1 MNILMVHTR
10 LTCSTVAE
18 MLAKLEELDAYATRH
33 AADLIIVPRSFTNAC
48 LKVGI
53 ADPSSLAHSSRCD
66 DLDLRLRCLYTMAL
80 HVKTPLLA
88 PCDWSF
94 VSREYPCA
102 FLLEERLPRRVT
114 RFSLCHQRFVCTF
127 SPRNLDAYKK
137 YEPHGIIVFDS
148 QPLSLSS
155 ALEFVNASAHTS
167 SSAAENTSSCTAK
180 EAAKKA
186 AKNEAKNEAK
196 NAATATAA
204 TKLAHVTP
212 FMQDTSITPT
222 ICPVYVVPSI
232 GCINNKLYAA
242 PSFVLQ
248 PHGTMNAYCA
258 PFEQRFCLYN
268 TNQSPT
274 SKDKLSTQK
283 LSTRIQKDPNSAYMH
298 IWDALCMGIQDKCA
312 TFGTREVVCVMDG
325 GLASSVLAAL
335 LVDALGA
342 LHVHALIAPRECS
355 YDFTSANTLAT
366 ALGID
371 ARTCN
376 DMSYGQGFRTLQE
389 KIHVREGALVGYA
402 QTWAQTLSAVLVSS
416 CDKLSYMLGA
426 YTLFDTCARFAPL
439 ADLLRCDIERLAR
452 ARMTRSALFSTCE
465 YKNIEYQRLQENLSA
480 LATCDVRTLDSNLH
494 DYLYQRISASKQ
506 DLATQPCATQP
517 RAAQPRA
524 AQPRATQFCPTQ
536 EEIDFFTS
544 CLNKLSSTLTAP
556 FDTFTLS
563 DCPISTCILAAQ
575 ADNLS
580 ATLAQTDLS
589 SQLFQKIDLSL
600 IKAFPRS
607 PESLLQLFGADDD
620 DADPDDV
627 DPDDPYLDDD
637 DDDDELDEDILLR
650 ATGARDVDPSADRDV
665 IKHAQSL
672 KAWLESHGFQTLPV
686 AGGFMTVGNAHDIDE
701 DELRKLLQ
709 SLPGDIDSHIMQA
722 NIEVPS
728 DSVSDFE
735 TFMKDIQRVFNK
747 TSDDS
752 QEHTS
757 DDTQS
762 NTSDKTID
770 KFIRDLQHAFDLK
783 NKMSSQKA
791 ARAQVRSQDQSIQ
804 DLVDDILN
812 ARPLSHEESFYI
824 LDNQLDTF
832 ENMEFRANDTHQSHA
847 HDASFTKLMNK
858 KLTSAH
864 AERHL
869 KFILGT
875 VRDFC
880 YGGVFYNHAQRPTR
894 TSHANASS
902 VSGTSLQMTHELD
915 DNNPYSEN

>member
-10 LTCSTVAE
+10 LICSTVAE

-33 AADLIIVPRSFTNAC
+33 AVDLIIVPRSFTNVC
-48 LKVGI
+48 LNVGI
-53 ADPSSLAHSSRCD
+53 ADPSSLARSSRCG
-66 DLDLRLRCLYTMAL
+66 DLDMRLRCLYTMAL

-94 VSREYPCA
+94 ASREYPCA

-114 RFSLCHQRFVCTF
+114 RFSMCGQRFVCTF

-137 YEPHGIIVFDS
+137 YEPHGIILFDS

-155 ALEFVNASAHTS
+155 ALEFVNASAHTPS
-167 SSAAENTSSCTAK
+167 STAENTSSCTAK
-180 EAAKKA
+180 EAAKNEV
-186 AKNEAKNEAK
+186 KNTV
-196 NAATATAA
+196 TATVA
-204 TKLAHVTP
+204 TKFARVTP

-248 PHGTMNAYCA
+248 PHGTISAYCA

-268 TNQSPT
+268 TDQSPT

-283 LSTRIQKDPNSAYMH
+283 LSTRIQKNPDSAYMH
-298 IWDALCMGIQDKCA
+298 IWDALCMGIQDRCA
-312 TFGTREVVCVMDG
+312 MFGAREVVCVMDG

-355 YDFTSANTLAT
+355 YDFTAANTLAT

-402 QTWAQTLSAVLVSS
+402 QTWAQTLSAMLVSS
-416 CDKLSYMLGA
+416 CDKLAYMLGT
-426 YTLFDTCARFAPL
+426 YTFFDTCARIAPL

-452 ARMTRSALFSTCE
+452 ARMTRSALYSTCE
-465 YKNIEYQRLQENLSA
+465 YKNIEYQRLQEHLSA
-480 LATCDVRTLDSNLH
+480 LATCDVRTLDSRLQ
-494 DYLYQRISASKQ
+494 DYLYQRVSASAQ
-506 DLATQPCATQP
+506 SHPTQSGATQ
-517 RAAQPRA
+517 
-524 AQPRATQFCPTQ
+524 
-536 EEIDFFTS
+536 EVIDFFTS
-544 CLNKLSSTLTAP
+544 CLHKLSHTLAAP

-563 DCPISTCILAAQ
+563 NCPISACILAAQ
-575 ADNLS
+575 ADTLS
-580 ATLAQTDLS
+580 TALVPTDLS

-600 IKAFPRS
+600 MKAFPRS
-607 PESLLQLFGADDD
+607 PESLLKLFGADDD
-620 DADPDDV
+620 DA

-735 TFMKDIQRVFNK
+735 TFMKDIQRVFDRA
-747 TSDDS
+747 SDDS
-752 QEHTS
+752 QENTS
-757 DDTQS
+757 KDTQS
-762 NTSDKTID
+762 NASDKAVD

-791 ARAQVRSQDQSIQ
+791 ARAQAHSQDQSVQ
-804 DLVDDILN
+804 DLVDEILN

-832 ENMEFRANDTHQSHA
+832 ENMEFRANDTHQSNA

>member
-53 ADPSSLAHSSRCD
+53 ADPSSLARSSRCD

-148 QPLSLSS
+148 QPLSTES
-155 ALEFVNASAHTS
+155 ADEFVNASAHTS

-180 EAAKKA
+180 
-186 AKNEAKNEAK
+186 NEAK
-196 NAATATAA
+196 NAATATVA

-212 FMQDTSITPT
+212 FMQDASITPT

-248 PHGTMNAYCA
+248 PHGTINAYCA
-258 PFEQRFCLYN
+258 PFEQRICLYN

-283 LSTRIQKDPNSAYMH
+283 LSTRIQKNPGSAYMH

-416 CDKLSYMLGA
+416 CDKLAYMLGA
-426 YTLFDTCARFAPL
+426 YTLFDTCARIAPL

-452 ARMTRSALFSTCE
+452 ARMSRSALFSTCE

-480 LATCDVRTLDSNLH
+480 LATCDVRTLESNLH

-506 DLATQPCATQP
+506 SH
-517 RAAQPRA
+517 AAQPCV
-524 AQPRATQFCPTQ
+524 AQPRATQPRATQSCSTQ
-536 EEIDFFTS
+536 EEIDFFTL
-544 CLNKLSSTLTAP
+544 CLNKLSSALAAP

-563 DCPISTCILAAQ
+563 DCPISACILSAQ

-580 ATLAQTDLS
+580 AALVQTDLS
-589 SQLFQKIDLSL
+589 SQMFQKIDLSL

-620 DADPDDV
+620 DADPDDAEEDDI
-627 DPDDPYLDDD
+627 DPDDPYLDD

-650 ATGARDVDPSADRDV
+650 QIGARDADPSADRDV
-665 IKHAQSL
+665 INHAQSL

-686 AGGFMTVGNAHDIDE
+686 AGGFMTVGNARDIDE
-701 DELRKLLQ
+701 NELRKLLQ

-735 TFMKDIQRVFNK
+735 TFMKDIQRAFDK
-747 TSDDS
+747 TSKDS

-757 DDTQS
+757 GDTQS

-783 NKMSSQKA
+783 NKMRAQKA
-791 ARAQVRSQDQSIQ
+791 ARSQARPQDQSIQ

-832 ENMEFRANDTHQSHA
+832 ENMEFRANNTHQSNA

-894 TSHANASS
+894 TSHVNASS

>member
-10 LTCSTVAE
+10 FTCSTVAE
-18 MLAKLEELDAYATRH
+18 MLTKLEELDAYATRH

-53 ADPSSLAHSSRCD
+53 ADPSSLARSSRCD
-66 DLDLRLRCLYTMAL
+66 NLDLRLRCLYTMAL
-80 HVKTPLLA
+80 HVKTPLLT

-127 SPRNLDAYKK
+127 SPHNLDAYKK

-155 ALEFVNASAHTS
+155 ADEFVNASAHTS

-180 EAAKKA
+180 
-186 AKNEAKNEAK
+186 NEAK
-196 NAATATAA
+196 NAATATVA

-248 PHGTMNAYCA
+248 PHGAMSAYCA

-274 SKDKLSTQK
+274 SQDKLSTQK
-283 LSTRIQKDPNSAYMH
+283 LSTRIQKDSNSDYMH

-312 TFGTREVVCVMDG
+312 TFATREVVCVMDG

-389 KIHVREGALVGYA
+389 KMHVREGALVGYA

-452 ARMTRSALFSTCE
+452 GRMTRSALFSTCE
-465 YKNIEYQRLQENLSA
+465 YKNIEYQRLQEHLFVP
-480 LATCDVRTLDSNLH
+480 ATCDVRTLDSRLQN
-494 DYLYQRISASKQ
+494 YLYQRVSAREQ
-506 DLATQPCATQP
+506 HL
-517 RAAQPRA
+517 AAQSGV
-524 AQPRATQFCPTQ
+524 TQGLA
-536 EEIDFFTS
+536 DFFTS
-544 CLNKLSSTLTAP
+544 CLHKLSSTLAAP

-563 DCPISTCILAAQ
+563 NCPISACMLAAQ

-580 ATLAQTDLS
+580 AALTQTDLS
-589 SQLFQKIDLSL
+589 SQLFQKIDSSL
-600 IKAFPRS
+600 LKAFLRS
-607 PESLLQLFGADDD
+607 PESLLQLFGAAGD
-620 DADPDDV
+620 DADPDDAEEDDI

-686 AGGFMTVGNAHDIDE
+686 AGGFMTVGNARDIDE

>member
-10 LTCSTVAE
+10 LICSTVAE

-33 AADLIIVPRSFTNAC
+33 AVDLIIVPRSFTNAC

-53 ADPSSLAHSSRCD
+53 ADPSSLARSSRCD
-66 DLDLRLRCLYTMAL
+66 DLDVRLRCLYTMAL
-80 HVKTPLLA
+80 HMKTPLLA

-94 VSREYPCA
+94 ASREYPCA

-127 SPRNLDAYKK
+127 SPHNLDAYKK
-137 YEPHGIIVFDS
+137 YEPHGIIVFDA

-180 EAAKKA
+180 
-186 AKNEAKNEAK
+186 NEAK
-196 NAATATAA
+196 NAATATVA

-212 FMQDTSITPT
+212 FMQDASITPT

-248 PHGTMNAYCA
+248 PHGTMSAYCA
-258 PFEQRFCLYN
+258 PFEQRICLYN

-274 SKDKLSTQK
+274 SQDK
-283 LSTRIQKDPNSAYMH
+283 LSTRIQKHSDSAYMH

-389 KIHVREGALVGYA
+389 KMHVREGALVGYA

-452 ARMTRSALFSTCE
+452 GRMTRSALFSTCE
-465 YKNIEYQRLQENLSA
+465 YKNIEYQSLQENLSA

-506 DLATQPCATQP
+506 DLATQPSATQP
-517 RAAQPRA
+517 RA
-524 AQPRATQFCPTQ
+524 TQSFPTQ

-544 CLNKLSSTLTAP
+544 CLNKLSSTLAAP

-563 DCPISTCILAAQ
+563 DCPISACMLAAQ

-580 ATLAQTDLS
+580 AALTQTDLS
-589 SQLFQKIDLSL
+589 SQLFQKIDSSL
-600 IKAFPRS
+600 LKAFLRS
-607 PESLLQLFGADDD
+607 PESLLQLFGAAGD
-620 DADPDDV
+620 DADPDDAEEDDI

-735 TFMKDIQRVFNK
+735 TFMKDIQRVFDRA
-747 TSDDS
+747 SDDS
-752 QEHTS
+752 QENTS
-757 DDTQS
+757 KDTQS
-762 NTSDKTID
+762 NASDKAVD

-791 ARAQVRSQDQSIQ
+791 ARAQAHSQDQSVQ
-804 DLVDDILN
+804 DLVDEILN

-832 ENMEFRANDTHQSHA
+832 ENMEFRANDTHQSNA

>member
-10 LTCSTVAE
+10 LICSTVAE

-33 AADLIIVPRSFTNAC
+33 AVDLIIVPRSFTNAC

-127 SPRNLDAYKK
+127 SPHNLDAYKK
-137 YEPHGIIVFDS
+137 YEPHGIIVFDA

-155 ALEFVNASAHTS
+155 ALEFVNASAPTS

-180 EAAKKA
+180 
-186 AKNEAKNEAK
+186 NEAK
-196 NAATATAA
+196 NAATATVA

-212 FMQDTSITPT
+212 FMQDASITPT

-248 PHGTMNAYCA
+248 PHGTVSAYCA
-258 PFEQRFCLYN
+258 PFEQRICLYN

-274 SKDKLSTQK
+274 SQDKLSTQK
-283 LSTRIQKDPNSAYMH
+283 LSTRIQKNPDYAYMH

-439 ADLLRCDIERLAR
+439 ADLLRCDVERLAR

-465 YKNIEYQRLQENLSA
+465 YKTIEYQRLQEHLSA

-506 DLATQPCATQP
+506 DLATQPSATQP
-517 RAAQPRA
+517 RA
-524 AQPRATQFCPTQ
+524 TQSFPTQ

-544 CLNKLSSTLTAP
+544 CLNKLSSTLAAP

-563 DCPISTCILAAQ
+563 DCPISACMLAAQ

-580 ATLAQTDLS
+580 AALTQTDLS
-589 SQLFQKIDLSL
+589 SQLFQKIDSSL
-600 IKAFPRS
+600 LKAFLRS
-607 PESLLQLFGADDD
+607 PESLLQLFGAAGD
-620 DADPDDV
+620 DADPDDAEEDDI

-735 TFMKDIQRVFNK
+735 TFMKDIQRVFDRA
-747 TSDDS
+747 SDDS
-752 QEHTS
+752 QENTS
-757 DDTQS
+757 KDTQS
-762 NTSDKTID
+762 NASDKAVD

-832 ENMEFRANDTHQSHA
+832 ENMEFRANNTHQSNA

>member
-10 LTCSTVAE
+10 LICSTVAE

-33 AADLIIVPRSFTNAC
+33 AVDLIIVPRSFTNAC

-53 ADPSSLAHSSRCD
+53 ADPSSLARSSRCD
-66 DLDLRLRCLYTMAL
+66 HLDLRLRCLYTMAL

-88 PCDWSF
+88 PCDWKF
-94 VSREYPCA
+94 VAREYPCA
-102 FLLEERLPRRVT
+102 FLLKEHVPRRVT
-114 RFSLCHQRFVCTF
+114 RFSMCGQRFVCTF

-180 EAAKKA
+180 
-186 AKNEAKNEAK
+186 NEAK
-196 NAATATAA
+196 NAATTTVA

-212 FMQDTSITPT
+212 FMQDASITPT

-248 PHGTMNAYCA
+248 PHGTMSAYCA

-426 YTLFDTCARFAPL
+426 FTLFDTCARFAPL

-465 YKNIEYQRLQENLSA
+465 YKNIEYQRLQEHLFVP
-480 LATCDVRTLDSNLH
+480 ATCDVRTLDSSSQ
-494 DYLYQRISASKQ
+494 DYLHQRVSAREQ
-506 DLATQPCATQP
+506 HL
-517 RAAQPRA
+517 AAQSGV
-524 AQPRATQFCPTQ
+524 TQGLA
-536 EEIDFFTS
+536 DFFTS
-544 CLNKLSSTLTAP
+544 CLHKLSSTLTAP

-563 DCPISTCILAAQ
+563 DCPISACILAAQ
-575 ADNLS
+575 ADTLS
-580 ATLAQTDLS
+580 TALVPTDLS

-600 IKAFPRS
+600 MKAFPRS
-607 PESLLQLFGADDD
+607 PESLLKLFGADDD
-620 DADPDDV
+620 DADSDDA
-627 DPDDPYLDDD
+627 DPDDPYLDD

-735 TFMKDIQRVFNK
+735 TFMKDIQRVFDRA
-747 TSDDS
+747 SDDS
-752 QEHTS
+752 QENTS
-757 DDTQS
+757 KDTQS
-762 NTSDKTID
+762 NASDKAVD

-832 ENMEFRANDTHQSHA
+832 ENMEFRANNTHQSNA

>member
-48 LKVGI
+48 LKVGM
-53 ADPSSLAHSSRCD
+53 ADPSSLARSSRCD

-94 VSREYPCA
+94 VSCEYPCA

-148 QPLSLSS
+148 QPLSTES
-155 ALEFVNASAHTS
+155 ADEFVNASAHTS

-180 EAAKKA
+180 
-186 AKNEAKNEAK
+186 NEAK
-196 NAATATAA
+196 NAATATVA

-212 FMQDTSITPT
+212 FMQDASITPT

-248 PHGTMNAYCA
+248 PHGTMSAYCA
-258 PFEQRFCLYN
+258 PFEQRICLYN

-283 LSTRIQKDPNSAYMH
+283 LSTRIQKHPDSAYMH

-426 YTLFDTCARFAPL
+426 YTLFDTCARIAPL
-439 ADLLRCDIERLAR
+439 ADLLRCDVERLAR

-465 YKNIEYQRLQENLSA
+465 YKNIEYQRLQEHLSA
-480 LATCDVRTLDSNLH
+480 LATCDVHTLDSSLQ
-494 DYLYQRISASKQ
+494 DYLHQRVSAREQ
-506 DLATQPCATQP
+506 HL
-517 RAAQPRA
+517 AAQSGV
-524 AQPRATQFCPTQ
+524 TQGLA
-536 EEIDFFTS
+536 DFFTS
-544 CLNKLSSTLTAP
+544 CLNKLSHTLAAP
-556 FDTFTLS
+556 LDTFTLS

-589 SQLFQKIDLSL
+589 PQLFQKIDLSL

-607 PESLLQLFGADDD
+607 TESLLKLFGVDDD
-620 DADPDDV
+620 DADPDDADPDDA

-650 ATGARDVDPSADRDV
+650 PTNARDADPSADRDV
-665 IKHAQSL
+665 INHAQSL

-686 AGGFMTVGNAHDIDE
+686 AGGFMTVGNARDIDE
-701 DELRKLLQ
+701 NELRKLLQ

-735 TFMKDIQRVFNK
+735 TFMKDIQRAFDK
-747 TSDDS
+747 TSKDS

-783 NKMSSQKA
+783 NKMRAQKA
-791 ARAQVRSQDQSIQ
+791 ARSQARPQDQSIQ

-832 ENMEFRANDTHQSHA
+832 ENMEFRANNTHQSNA

-894 TSHANASS
+894 TSHVNASS

>member
-10 LTCSTVAE
+10 LICSTVAE

-33 AADLIIVPRSFTNAC
+33 AVDLIVVPRSFTNVC
-48 LKVGI
+48 LNVGI
-53 ADPSSLAHSSRCD
+53 ADPSSLARSSRCG
-66 DLDLRLRCLYTMAL
+66 DLDMRLRCLYTMAL

-94 VSREYPCA
+94 ASREYPCA

-114 RFSLCHQRFVCTF
+114 RFSMCGQRFVCTF

-137 YEPHGIIVFDS
+137 YEPHGIILFDS

-155 ALEFVNASAHTS
+155 ALEFVNASAHTPS
-167 SSAAENTSSCTAK
+167 STAENTSSCTAK
-180 EAAKKA
+180 EAAKNEV
-186 AKNEAKNEAK
+186 KNTV
-196 NAATATAA
+196 TATVA
-204 TKLAHVTP
+204 TKFARVTP

-248 PHGTMNAYCA
+248 PHGTISAYCA

-268 TNQSPT
+268 TDQSPT

-283 LSTRIQKDPNSAYMH
+283 LSTRIQKNPDSAYMH
-298 IWDALCMGIQDKCA
+298 IWDALCMGIQDRCA
-312 TFGTREVVCVMDG
+312 MFGAREVVCVMDG

-355 YDFTSANTLAT
+355 YDFTAANTLAT

-402 QTWAQTLSAVLVSS
+402 QTWAQTLSAMLVSS
-416 CDKLSYMLGA
+416 CDKLAYMLGA
-426 YTLFDTCARFAPL
+426 YTLFDTCTRIAPL
-439 ADLLRCDIERLAR
+439 ADLLRCDVERLAR

-465 YKNIEYQRLQENLSA
+465 YKNIEYQRLQEHLSA
-480 LATCDVRTLDSNLH
+480 LATCDVRTLDSSSQ
-494 DYLYQRISASKQ
+494 DYLHQRVSAREQ
-506 DLATQPCATQP
+506 HL
-517 RAAQPRA
+517 AAQSGV
-524 AQPRATQFCPTQ
+524 TQGLA
-536 EEIDFFTS
+536 DFFTS
-544 CLNKLSSTLTAP
+544 CLHKLSSTLTAP

-563 DCPISTCILAAQ
+563 DCPISACILAAQ
-575 ADNLS
+575 ADTLS
-580 ATLAQTDLS
+580 TALVPTDLS

-600 IKAFPRS
+600 MKAFPRS
-607 PESLLQLFGADDD
+607 PESLLKLFGADDD
-620 DADPDDV
+620 DADSDDA
-627 DPDDPYLDDD
+627 DPDDPYLDD

-735 TFMKDIQRVFNK
+735 TFMKDIQRVFDRA
-747 TSDDS
+747 SDDS
-752 QEHTS
+752 QENTS
-757 DDTQS
+757 KDTQS
-762 NTSDKTID
+762 NASDKAVD

>member
-10 LTCSTVAE
+10 LICSTVAE

-33 AADLIIVPRSFTNAC
+33 AVDLIVVPRSFTNVC
-48 LKVGI
+48 LNVGM
-53 ADPSSLAHSSRCD
+53 ADPSSLARSSRCD
-66 DLDLRLRCLYTMAL
+66 DLDVRLRCLYTMAL
-80 HVKTPLLA
+80 HVRTPLLA

-94 VSREYPCA
+94 ASREYPCA

-114 RFSLCHQRFVCTF
+114 RFSLCGQRFVCTF

-137 YEPHGIIVFDS
+137 YEPHGIILFDS

-155 ALEFVNASAHTS
+155 ALGFVNASAHTPS
-167 SSAAENTSSCTAK
+167 STAENTPSCTAK
-180 EAAKKA
+180 EAAKNEV
-186 AKNEAKNEAK
+186 KNTV
-196 NAATATAA
+196 TATVAN
-204 TKLAHVTP
+204 KLARVTP

-248 PHGTMNAYCA
+248 PHGTISAYCA

-268 TNQSPT
+268 TDQSPT

-283 LSTRIQKDPNSAYMH
+283 LSTRIQKNPDSAYMR
-298 IWDALCMGIQDKCA
+298 IWDALCMGVQDRCA
-312 TFGTREVVCVMDG
+312 MFGAREVVCVMDG

-355 YDFTSANTLAT
+355 YDFTAANTLAT

-402 QTWAQTLSAVLVSS
+402 QTWAQTLSAMLVSS
-416 CDKLSYMLGA
+416 CDKLAYMLGA
-426 YTLFDTCARFAPL
+426 YTLFDTCTRIAPL
-439 ADLLRCDIERLAR
+439 ADLLRCDVERLAR

-465 YKNIEYQRLQENLSA
+465 YKNIEYQRLQEHLSA
-480 LATCDVRTLDSNLH
+480 LATCDVRTLDSSSQ
-494 DYLYQRISASKQ
+494 DYLHQRVSAREQ
-506 DLATQPCATQP
+506 HL
-517 RAAQPRA
+517 AAQSGV
-524 AQPRATQFCPTQ
+524 TQGLA
-536 EEIDFFTS
+536 DFFTS

-563 DCPISTCILAAQ
+563 DCPISACILAAQ
-575 ADNLS
+575 ADTLS
-580 ATLAQTDLS
+580 TALVPTDLS

-600 IKAFPRS
+600 MKAFPRS
-607 PESLLQLFGADDD
+607 PESLLKLFGADDD
-620 DADPDDV
+620 DADPDDAN
-627 DPDDPYLDDD
+627 PDDPYLDD

-650 ATGARDVDPSADRDV
+650 PTGARDVDPSTDRDV
-665 IKHAQSL
+665 IQHAQSL

-735 TFMKDIQRVFNK
+735 TFMKDIQRVFDRA
-747 TSDDS
+747 SDDS
-752 QEHTS
+752 QENTS
-757 DDTQS
+757 KDTQS
-762 NTSDKTID
+762 NASDKAVD

-832 ENMEFRANDTHQSHA
+832 ENMEFRANNTHQSNA

>member
-10 LTCSTVAE
+10 LICSTVAE

-33 AADLIIVPRSFTNAC
+33 AVDLIIVPRSFTNVC
-48 LKVGI
+48 LNVGM

-66 DLDLRLRCLYTMAL
+66 DLDVRLRCLYTMAL

-94 VSREYPCA
+94 ASREYPCA
-102 FLLEERLPRRVT
+102 FLLEECLPRRVT
-114 RFSLCHQRFVCTF
+114 RFSLCGQRFVCTF
-127 SPRNLDAYKK
+127 SPRNLDTYKK
-137 YEPHGIIVFDS
+137 YEPHGIILFDS

-167 SSAAENTSSCTAK
+167 SSATENTSSCTAK
-180 EAAKKA
+180 EAV
-186 AKNEAKNEAK
+186 KNV
-196 NAATATAA
+196 ATATVA
-204 TKLAHVTP
+204 TKLERVTP

-248 PHGTMNAYCA
+248 PHGTMSAYCA
-258 PFEQRFCLYN
+258 PFEQRFYLYN
-268 TNQSPT
+268 TDQSPT

-283 LSTRIQKDPNSAYMH
+283 LSTRIQKNPDYAYMH
-298 IWDALCMGIQDKCA
+298 IWDALCMGIQDRCA
-312 TFGTREVVCVMDG
+312 MFGAREVVCVMDG

-355 YDFTSANTLAT
+355 YDFTAANTLAT

-402 QTWAQTLSAVLVSS
+402 QTWAQTLSAMLVSS

-452 ARMTRSALFSTCE
+452 ARMSRSALFSTCE
-465 YKNIEYQRLQENLSA
+465 YKNIEYQRLQEHLSVP
-480 LATCDVRTLDSNLH
+480 ATCDVRTLDSRLQN
-494 DYLYQRISASKQ
+494 YLYQRVSAREQ
-506 DLATQPCATQP
+506 HL
-517 RAAQPRA
+517 AAQSGV
-524 AQPRATQFCPTQ
+524 TQGLA
-536 EEIDFFTS
+536 DFFTS
-544 CLNKLSSTLTAP
+544 CLHKLSSTLAAP

-563 DCPISTCILAAQ
+563 NCPISACMLAAQ

-580 ATLAQTDLS
+580 AALTQTDLS
-589 SQLFQKIDLSL
+589 SQLFQKIDSSL
-600 IKAFPRS
+600 LKAFLRS
-607 PESLLQLFGADDD
+607 PESLLQLFGAAGD
-620 DADPDDV
+620 DADPDDAEEDDI

-686 AGGFMTVGNAHDIDE
+686 AGGFMTVGNARDIDE

-735 TFMKDIQRVFNK
+735 TFMKDIQRVFDRA
-747 TSDDS
+747 SDDS
-752 QEHTS
+752 QENTS
-757 DDTQS
+757 KDTQS
-762 NTSDKTID
+762 NASDKAVD

-832 ENMEFRANDTHQSHA
+832 ENMEFRANNTHQSNA

>member
-10 LTCSTVAE
+10 LICSTVAE

-33 AADLIIVPRSFTNAC
+33 AVDLIIVPRSFTNVC
-48 LKVGI
+48 LNVGI
-53 ADPSSLAHSSRCD
+53 ADPSSLARSSRCG
-66 DLDLRLRCLYTMAL
+66 DLDMRLRCLYTMAL

-94 VSREYPCA
+94 ASREYPCA

-114 RFSLCHQRFVCTF
+114 RFSMCGQRFVCTF

-137 YEPHGIIVFDS
+137 YEPHGIILFDS

-155 ALEFVNASAHTS
+155 ALEFVNASAHTPS
-167 SSAAENTSSCTAK
+167 STAENTSSCTAK
-180 EAAKKA
+180 EAAKNEV
-186 AKNEAKNEAK
+186 KNTV
-196 NAATATAA
+196 TATVA
-204 TKLAHVTP
+204 TKFARVTP

-248 PHGTMNAYCA
+248 PHGTISAYCA

-268 TNQSPT
+268 TDQSPT

-283 LSTRIQKDPNSAYMH
+283 LSTRIQKNPDSAYMH
-298 IWDALCMGIQDKCA
+298 IWDALCMGIQDRCA
-312 TFGTREVVCVMDG
+312 MFGAREVVCVMDG

-355 YDFTSANTLAT
+355 YDFTAANTLAT

-402 QTWAQTLSAVLVSS
+402 QTWAQTLSAMLVSS
-416 CDKLSYMLGA
+416 CDKLAYMLGT
-426 YTLFDTCARFAPL
+426 YTFFDTCARIAPL

-452 ARMTRSALFSTCE
+452 ARMTRSALYSTCE
-465 YKNIEYQRLQENLSA
+465 YKNIEYQRLQEHLSA
-480 LATCDVRTLDSNLH
+480 LATCDVRTLDSSSQ
-494 DYLYQRISASKQ
+494 DYLHQRVSAREQ
-506 DLATQPCATQP
+506 HL
-517 RAAQPRA
+517 AAQSGV
-524 AQPRATQFCPTQ
+524 TQGLA
-536 EEIDFFTS
+536 DFFTS
-544 CLNKLSSTLTAP
+544 CLHKLSSTLTAP

-563 DCPISTCILAAQ
+563 DCPISACILAAQ
-575 ADNLS
+575 ADTLS
-580 ATLAQTDLS
+580 TALVPTDLS

-600 IKAFPRS
+600 MKAFPRS
-607 PESLLQLFGADDD
+607 PESLLKLFGADDD
-620 DADPDDV
+620 DADSDDA
-627 DPDDPYLDDD
+627 DPDDPYLDD

-735 TFMKDIQRVFNK
+735 TFMKDIQRVFDRA
-747 TSDDS
+747 SDDS
-752 QEHTS
+752 QENTS
-757 DDTQS
+757 KDTQS
-762 NTSDKTID
+762 NASDKAVD

-832 ENMEFRANDTHQSHA
+832 ENMEFRANNTHQSNA

>member
-10 LTCSTVAE
+10 LICSTVAE

-33 AADLIIVPRSFTNAC
+33 AVDLIIVPRSFTNVC
-48 LKVGI
+48 LNVGI
-53 ADPSSLAHSSRCD
+53 ADPSSLARSSRCG
-66 DLDLRLRCLYTMAL
+66 DLDMRLRCLYTMAL

-94 VSREYPCA
+94 ASREYPCA

-114 RFSLCHQRFVCTF
+114 RFSMCGQRFVCTF

-137 YEPHGIIVFDS
+137 YEPHGIILFDS

-155 ALEFVNASAHTS
+155 ALEFVNASAHTPS
-167 SSAAENTSSCTAK
+167 STAENTSSCTAK
-180 EAAKKA
+180 EAAKNEV
-186 AKNEAKNEAK
+186 KNTV
-196 NAATATAA
+196 TATVA
-204 TKLAHVTP
+204 TKFARVTP

-248 PHGTMNAYCA
+248 PHGTMSAYCA

-268 TNQSPT
+268 TDQSPT

-283 LSTRIQKDPNSAYMH
+283 LSTRIQKNPDSAYMH
-298 IWDALCMGIQDKCA
+298 IWDALCMGIQDRCA
-312 TFGTREVVCVMDG
+312 MFGAREVVCVMDG

-355 YDFTSANTLAT
+355 YDFTAANTLAT

-402 QTWAQTLSAVLVSS
+402 QTWAQTLSAMLVSS
-416 CDKLSYMLGA
+416 CDKLAYMLGT
-426 YTLFDTCARFAPL
+426 YTFFDTCARIAPL

-452 ARMTRSALFSTCE
+452 ARMTRSALYSTCE
-465 YKNIEYQRLQENLSA
+465 YKNIEYQRLQEHLSA
-480 LATCDVRTLDSNLH
+480 LATCDVRTLDSRLQ
-494 DYLYQRISASKQ
+494 DYLYQRVSASAQ
-506 DLATQPCATQP
+506 SHPTQSGATQ
-517 RAAQPRA
+517 
-524 AQPRATQFCPTQ
+524 
-536 EEIDFFTS
+536 EVIDFFTS
-544 CLNKLSSTLTAP
+544 CLHKLSHTLAAP

-563 DCPISTCILAAQ
+563 NCPISACILAAQ
-575 ADNLS
+575 ADTLS
-580 ATLAQTDLS
+580 TALVPTDLS

-600 IKAFPRS
+600 MKAFPRS
-607 PESLLQLFGADDD
+607 PESLLKLFGADDD
-620 DADPDDV
+620 DADPDDA

-735 TFMKDIQRVFNK
+735 TFMKDIQRVFDRA
-747 TSDDS
+747 SDDS
-752 QEHTS
+752 QENTS
-757 DDTQS
+757 KDTQS
-762 NTSDKTID
+762 NASDKAVD

-791 ARAQVRSQDQSIQ
+791 TRAQAHSQDQSVQ
-804 DLVDDILN
+804 DLVDEILN

-832 ENMEFRANDTHQSHA
+832 ENMEFRANDTHQSNA

>member
-18 MLAKLEELDAYATRH
+18 MLTKLEELDAYATRH

-48 LKVGI
+48 LKIGI
-53 ADPSSLAHSSRCD
+53 ADPSSLVRSSRCD
-66 DLDLRLRCLYTMAL
+66 NLDLRLRCLYTMAL
-80 HVKTPLLA
+80 HVKTPLLT

-127 SPRNLDAYKK
+127 SPHNLDAYKK

-180 EAAKKA
+180 
-186 AKNEAKNEAK
+186 NEAK
-196 NAATATAA
+196 NAATATVA

-248 PHGTMNAYCA
+248 PHGTMSAYCA

-274 SKDKLSTQK
+274 SQDKLSTQK
-283 LSTRIQKDPNSAYMH
+283 LSTRIQKNPDSAYIRM
-298 IWDALCMGIQDKCA
+298 WDALCMGIQDKCA

-389 KIHVREGALVGYA
+389 KMHVREGALVGYA
-402 QTWAQTLSAVLVSS
+402 QTWTQTLSAVLVSS

-439 ADLLRCDIERLAR
+439 ADLLRCDVERLAR

-465 YKNIEYQRLQENLSA
+465 YKNIEYQRLQEHLFVP
-480 LATCDVRTLDSNLH
+480 ATCDVRTLDSNLYN
-494 DYLYQRISASKQ
+494 YLYQRISASKQ
-506 DLATQPCATQP
+506 SHATQLCATQP
-517 RAAQPRA
+517 RAT
-524 AQPRATQFCPTQ
+524 QPRATQSFPTQ

-544 CLNKLSSTLTAP
+544 CLNKLSSTLAAP

-563 DCPISTCILAAQ
+563 DCPISACMLAAQ

-580 ATLAQTDLS
+580 AALTQTDLS
-589 SQLFQKIDLSL
+589 SQLFQKIDSSL
-600 IKAFPRS
+600 LKAFPRS
-607 PESLLQLFGADDD
+607 PESLLQLFGADGDD
-620 DADPDDV
+620 IDSDDI
-627 DPDDPYLDDD
+627 DSDDPYLDD

-650 ATGARDVDPSADRDV
+650 QIGARDADPSADRDV
-665 IKHAQSL
+665 INHAQSL

-686 AGGFMTVGNAHDIDE
+686 AGGFMTVGNARDIDE

-735 TFMKDIQRVFNK
+735 TFMKDIQRVFDRA
-747 TSDDS
+747 SDDS

-762 NTSDKTID
+762 NASDKAVD

-783 NKMSSQKA
+783 NKMRAQKA
-791 ARAQVRSQDQSIQ
+791 ARSQARPQDQSIQ

-832 ENMEFRANDTHQSHA
+832 ENMEFRANNTHQSHA

-858 KLTSAH
+858 KITSAH

-894 TSHANASS
+894 TSHVNASS

>member
-10 LTCSTVAE
+10 LICSTVAE

-33 AADLIIVPRSFTNAC
+33 AVDLIVVPRSFTNAC

-53 ADPSSLAHSSRCD
+53 ADPSSLARSSRCD
-66 DLDLRLRCLYTMAL
+66 DLDVRLRCLYTMAL

-94 VSREYPCA
+94 ASREYPCA

-137 YEPHGIIVFDS
+137 YEPHGIILFDS

-167 SSAAENTSSCTAK
+167 SSATENTSSCTAK
-180 EAAKKA
+180 EAV
-186 AKNEAKNEAK
+186 KNV
-196 NAATATAA
+196 ATATVA
-204 TKLAHVTP
+204 TKLACVTP
-212 FMQDTSITPT
+212 FIQDTSITPT

-248 PHGTMNAYCA
+248 PHGTMSAYCA

-268 TNQSPT
+268 TDQSPT

-283 LSTRIQKDPNSAYMH
+283 LSTRIQKNPDSAYMH
-298 IWDALCMGIQDKCA
+298 IWDALCMGIQDRCA
-312 TFGTREVVCVMDG
+312 MFGAREVVCVMDG

-355 YDFTSANTLAT
+355 YDFTAANTLAT

-416 CDKLSYMLGA
+416 CDKLAYMLGA
-426 YTLFDTCARFAPL
+426 YTLFDTCTRIAPL
-439 ADLLRCDIERLAR
+439 ADLLRCDVERLAR

-465 YKNIEYQRLQENLSA
+465 YKNIEYQRLQEHLSA
-480 LATCDVRTLDSNLH
+480 LATCDVRTLDSNLQN
-494 DYLYQRISASKQ
+494 YLHQRVSASDQ
-506 DLATQPCATQP
+506 SHATQSGATQ
-517 RAAQPRA
+517 
-524 AQPRATQFCPTQ
+524 
-536 EEIDFFTS
+536 EVIDFFTS
-544 CLNKLSSTLTAP
+544 CLHKLSHTLAAP

-563 DCPISTCILAAQ
+563 NCPISACILAAQ
-575 ADNLS
+575 ADTLS
-580 ATLAQTDLS
+580 TALVPTDLS

-600 IKAFPRS
+600 MKAFSRS
-607 PESLLQLFGADDD
+607 PESLLKLFGADDD
-620 DADPDDV
+620 DADPDDA

-686 AGGFMTVGNAHDIDE
+686 AGGFMTMGNAHDIDE

-735 TFMKDIQRVFNK
+735 TFMKDIQRVFDRA
-747 TSDDS
+747 SDDS
-752 QEHTS
+752 QENTS
-757 DDTQS
+757 KDTQS
-762 NTSDKTID
+762 NASDKAVD

>member
-18 MLAKLEELDAYATRH
+18 MLTKLEELDAYATRH

-53 ADPSSLAHSSRCD
+53 ADPSSLARSSRCD
-66 DLDLRLRCLYTMAL
+66 NLDLRLRCLYTMAL

-127 SPRNLDAYKK
+127 SPHNLDAYKK

-155 ALEFVNASAHTS
+155 ALEFVNAAAHTS

-180 EAAKKA
+180 
-186 AKNEAKNEAK
+186 NEAK
-196 NAATATAA
+196 NAATATVA

-212 FMQDTSITPT
+212 FMQDASIAPT

-248 PHGTMNAYCA
+248 PHGTMSAYCA
-258 PFEQRFCLYN
+258 PFEQRICLYN

-274 SKDKLSTQK
+274 SQDKLSTQK
-283 LSTRIQKDPNSAYMH
+283 LSTRIQKDSNSDYMH

-312 TFGTREVVCVMDG
+312 TFATREVVCVMDG

-342 LHVHALIAPRECS
+342 LHVHAMIAPRECS

-389 KIHVREGALVGYA
+389 KMHVREGALVGYA

-452 ARMTRSALFSTCE
+452 GRMTRSALFSTCE
-465 YKNIEYQRLQENLSA
+465 YKNIEYQRLQEHL
-480 LATCDVRTLDSNLH
+480 LVPATCDVRTLDSNLYN
-494 DYLYQRISASKQ
+494 YLYQRISASKQ
-506 DLATQPCATQP
+506 SHATQLCATQP
-517 RAAQPRA
+517 RA
-524 AQPRATQFCPTQ
+524 TQSFPTQ

-544 CLNKLSSTLTAP
+544 CLNKLSSTLAAP

-563 DCPISTCILAAQ
+563 DCPISACMLAAQ

-580 ATLAQTDLS
+580 AALTQTDLS
-589 SQLFQKIDLSL
+589 SQLFQKIDSSL
-600 IKAFPRS
+600 LKAFPRS

-620 DADPDDV
+620 DADPDDAEEDDI

-650 ATGARDVDPSADRDV
+650 QIGARDADPSADRDV
-665 IKHAQSL
+665 INHARSL

-686 AGGFMTVGNAHDIDE
+686 AGGFMTVGNARDIDE

-735 TFMKDIQRVFNK
+735 TFMKDIQRVFDRA
-747 TSDDS
+747 SDDS

-757 DDTQS
+757 GDTQS
-762 NTSDKTID
+762 NASDKAVD

-783 NKMSSQKA
+783 NKMRAQKA
-791 ARAQVRSQDQSIQ
+791 ARSQARPQDQSIQ

-832 ENMEFRANDTHQSHA
+832 ENMEFSANNAHQPNA

>member
-10 LTCSTVAE
+10 LICSTVAE

-33 AADLIIVPRSFTNAC
+33 AVDLIIVPRSFTNAC
-48 LKVGI
+48 LKVGT
-53 ADPSSLAHSSRCD
+53 ADPTSLARSSRCD
-66 DLDLRLRCLYTMAL
+66 DLDVRLRCLYTMAL

-94 VSREYPCA
+94 ASREYPCA
-102 FLLEERLPRRVT
+102 FLLEECLPRRVT
-114 RFSLCHQRFVCTF
+114 RFSMCHQRFACAF
-127 SPRNLDAYKK
+127 SSRDLDACNKYK
-137 YEPHGIIVFDS
+137 PDGIILFDA

-155 ALEFVNASAHTS
+155 ALEFVNASAHTPS
-167 SSAAENTSSCTAK
+167 STAENTPSSTT
-180 EAAKKA
+180 E
-186 AKNEAKNEAK
+186 NTTE
-196 NAATATAA
+196 NAATATVASAA
-204 TKLAHVTP
+204 KFAHITP
-212 FMQDTSITPT
+212 FMQDTLITPT

-248 PHGTMNAYCA
+248 PHGTMSAYCA

-268 TNQSPT
+268 TDQSPT

-283 LSTRIQKDPNSAYMH
+283 LSTRIQKNPDYAYMH
-298 IWDALCMGIQDKCA
+298 IWDALCMGIQDRCA
-312 TFGTREVVCVMDG
+312 MFGAREVVCVMDG

-355 YDFTSANTLAT
+355 YDFTAANTLAT

-416 CDKLSYMLGA
+416 CDKLSYMLGV
-426 YTLFDTCARFAPL
+426 YTLFDTCTRIAPL
-439 ADLLRCDIERLAR
+439 ADLLRCDVERLAR

-465 YKNIEYQRLQENLSA
+465 YKNIEYQRLQEHLSVP
-480 LATCDVRTLDSNLH
+480 ATCDVRTLDSNLH
-494 DYLYQRISASKQ
+494 NYLYQRISAREQ
-506 DLATQPCATQP
+506 HL
-517 RAAQPRA
+517 AAQSGV
-524 AQPRATQFCPTQ
+524 TQGLA
-536 EEIDFFTS
+536 DFFTS
-544 CLNKLSSTLTAP
+544 CLNKLSSTLAAP

-563 DCPISTCILAAQ
+563 DCPISACILAAQ
-575 ADNLS
+575 ADTLS
-580 ATLAQTDLS
+580 TALVPTDLS

-600 IKAFPRS
+600 MKAFPRS
-607 PESLLQLFGADDD
+607 PESLLKLFGADDD
-620 DADPDDV
+620 DADPDDA

>member
-10 LTCSTVAE
+10 LICSTVAE
-18 MLAKLEELDAYATRH
+18 MLAKLEELDAYSTRH
-33 AADLIIVPRSFTNAC
+33 AVDLIVVPRSFTNAC

-53 ADPSSLAHSSRCD
+53 ADPSSLARSSRCD
-66 DLDLRLRCLYTMAL
+66 DLDVRLRCLYTMAL
-80 HVKTPLLA
+80 HVRTPLLA

-94 VSREYPCA
+94 ASREYPCA

-114 RFSLCHQRFVCTF
+114 RFSLCGQRFVCTF

-137 YEPHGIIVFDS
+137 YEPHGIILFDS

-180 EAAKKA
+180 EAAKNEV
-186 AKNEAKNEAK
+186 KNTV
-196 NAATATAA
+196 TATVA
-204 TKLAHVTP
+204 TKLARVTP
-212 FMQDTSITPT
+212 SMQDTSITPT

-248 PHGTMNAYCA
+248 PHGTISAYCA

-268 TNQSPT
+268 TDQSPT

-283 LSTRIQKDPNSAYMH
+283 LSTRIQKNPDSAYMH
-298 IWDALCMGIQDKCA
+298 IWDALCMGIQDRCA
-312 TFGTREVVCVMDG
+312 MFGAREVVCVMDG

-355 YDFTSANTLAT
+355 YDFTAANTLAT

-416 CDKLSYMLGA
+416 CDKLAYMLGA
-426 YTLFDTCARFAPL
+426 YTLFDTCTRIAPL
-439 ADLLRCDIERLAR
+439 ADLLRCDVERLAR

-465 YKNIEYQRLQENLSA
+465 YKNIEYQRLQEHLSA
-480 LATCDVRTLDSNLH
+480 LATCDVRTLDSSSQ
-494 DYLYQRISASKQ
+494 DYLHQRVSAREQ
-506 DLATQPCATQP
+506 HL
-517 RAAQPRA
+517 AAQSGV
-524 AQPRATQFCPTQ
+524 TQGLA
-536 EEIDFFTS
+536 DFFTS

-563 DCPISTCILAAQ
+563 DCPISACILAAQ
-575 ADNLS
+575 ADTLS
-580 ATLAQTDLS
+580 TALVPTDLS

-600 IKAFPRS
+600 MKAFPRS
-607 PESLLQLFGADDD
+607 PESLLKLFGADDD
-620 DADPDDV
+620 DADPDDA
-627 DPDDPYLDDD
+627 DPDDPYL

-735 TFMKDIQRVFNK
+735 TFMKDIQRVFDRA
-747 TSDDS
+747 SDDS
-752 QEHTS
+752 QENTS
-757 DDTQS
+757 KDTQS
-762 NTSDKTID
+762 NASDKAVD

-832 ENMEFRANDTHQSHA
+832 ENMEFSANNTHQSNA

-869 KFILGT
+869 KYILGT

-880 YGGVFYNHAQRPTR
+880 YGGVFYNHTQRPTR
-894 TSHANASS
+894 TSHTNASS

>member
-10 LTCSTVAE
+10 LICSTVAE

-33 AADLIIVPRSFTNAC
+33 AVDLIIVPRSFTNAC

-53 ADPSSLAHSSRCD
+53 ADPSSLARSSRCD
-66 DLDLRLRCLYTMAL
+66 DLDVRLRCLYTMAL
-80 HVKTPLLA
+80 HMKTPLLA

-94 VSREYPCA
+94 ASREYPCA

-137 YEPHGIIVFDS
+137 YEPHGIILFDS

-155 ALEFVNASAHTS
+155 ALEFVNASAHTPS
-167 SSAAENTSSCTAK
+167 STAENTPSNTSAHTA
-180 EAAKKA
+180 ERTA
-186 AKNEAKNEAK
+186 E
-196 NAATATAA
+196 NAAPDTAA
-204 TKLAHVTP
+204 NKFARVTP

-248 PHGTMNAYCA
+248 PHGTMSAYCA

-268 TNQSPT
+268 TDQSPT
-274 SKDKLSTQK
+274 SQDK
-283 LSTRIQKDPNSAYMH
+283 LSTRIQKHSDSDYMH

-312 TFGTREVVCVMDG
+312 TFATREVVCVMDG

-416 CDKLSYMLGA
+416 CDKLSYMLGS

-494 DYLYQRISASKQ
+494 NYLYQRISASKQ
-506 DLATQPCATQP
+506 SHATQPCAAQS
-517 RAAQPRA
+517 RATQPRA

-544 CLNKLSSTLTAP
+544 CLNKLSSTLAAP

-563 DCPISTCILAAQ
+563 DCPISACILSAQ

-580 ATLAQTDLS
+580 AALVQTGLS

-607 PESLLQLFGADDD
+607 PESLLKLFGAAGD
-620 DADPDDV
+620 DADSDDAEEDDI
-627 DPDDPYLDDD
+627 DPDDPYLD

-650 ATGARDVDPSADRDV
+650 QIGARDVDPSTDRDV
-665 IKHAQSL
+665 INHARSL

-686 AGGFMTVGNAHDIDE
+686 AGGFMTVGNARDINE
-701 DELRKLLQ
+701 NELRKLLQ

-735 TFMKDIQRVFNK
+735 TFMKDIQRAFDK
-747 TSDDS
+747 TSKDS

-783 NKMSSQKA
+783 NKMRAQKA
-791 ARAQVRSQDQSIQ
+791 ARSQARPQDQSIQ

-832 ENMEFRANDTHQSHA
+832 ENMEFSANNAHQPNA

-894 TSHANASS
+894 TSHVNASS

>member
-10 LTCSTVAE
+10 LICSTVAE

-33 AADLIIVPRSFTNAC
+33 AVDLIIVPRSFTNAC
-48 LKVGI
+48 LKVGT

-66 DLDLRLRCLYTMAL
+66 DLDVRLRCLYTMAL

-94 VSREYPCA
+94 ASREYPCA
-102 FLLEERLPRRVT
+102 FLLEECLPRRVT
-114 RFSLCHQRFVCTF
+114 RFSLCGQRFVCTF
-127 SPRNLDAYKK
+127 SPRNLDTYKK
-137 YEPHGIIVFDS
+137 YEPHGIILFDS

-167 SSAAENTSSCTAK
+167 SSAVE
-180 EAAKKA
+180 
-186 AKNEAKNEAK
+186 
-196 NAATATAA
+196 NAAPDTAA
-204 TKLAHVTP
+204 NKFAHIMP

-248 PHGTMNAYCA
+248 PHGTMSAYCA

-268 TNQSPT
+268 TDQSPT

-283 LSTRIQKDPNSAYMH
+283 LSTRIQKNPDSAYMH
-298 IWDALCMGIQDKCA
+298 IWDALCMGIQDRCA
-312 TFGTREVVCVMDG
+312 MFGAREVVCVMDG

-355 YDFTSANTLAT
+355 YDFTAANTLAT

-416 CDKLSYMLGA
+416 CDKLAYMLGA
-426 YTLFDTCARFAPL
+426 YTLFDTCTRIAPL
-439 ADLLRCDIERLAR
+439 ADLLRCDVERLAR

-465 YKNIEYQRLQENLSA
+465 YKNIEYQRLQEHLSA
-480 LATCDVRTLDSNLH
+480 LATCDVRTLDSNLQ
-494 DYLYQRISASKQ
+494 DYLHQRVSASDQ
-506 DLATQPCATQP
+506 SHATQSGATQ
-517 RAAQPRA
+517 
-524 AQPRATQFCPTQ
+524 
-536 EEIDFFTS
+536 EVIDFFTS
-544 CLNKLSSTLTAP
+544 CLHKLSHTLAAP

-563 DCPISTCILAAQ
+563 NCPISACILAAQ
-575 ADNLS
+575 ADTLS
-580 ATLAQTDLS
+580 TALVPTDLS

-600 IKAFPRS
+600 MKAFSRS
-607 PESLLQLFGADDD
+607 PESLLKLFGADDD
-620 DADPDDV
+620 DADPDDA

>member
-10 LTCSTVAE
+10 LICSTVAE

-33 AADLIIVPRSFTNAC
+33 AVDLIVVPRSFTNVC
-48 LKVGI
+48 LNVGM
-53 ADPSSLAHSSRCD
+53 ADPSSLARSSRCD
-66 DLDLRLRCLYTMAL
+66 DLDVRLRCLYTMAL

-94 VSREYPCA
+94 ASREYPCA

-114 RFSLCHQRFVCTF
+114 RFSMCGQRFVCTF

-137 YEPHGIIVFDS
+137 YEPHGIILFDS

-180 EAAKKA
+180 EAV
-186 AKNEAKNEAK
+186 KNEVKN
-196 NAATATAA
+196 TVTVA
-204 TKLAHVTP
+204 TKLACVTP
-212 FMQDTSITPT
+212 FIQDTSITPT

-248 PHGTMNAYCA
+248 PHGTMSAYCA
-258 PFEQRFCLYN
+258 PFEQRFYLYN
-268 TNQSPT
+268 TDQSPT

-283 LSTRIQKDPNSAYMH
+283 LSTRIQKNPDYAYMH
-298 IWDALCMGIQDKCA
+298 IWDALCMGIQDRCA
-312 TFGTREVVCVMDG
+312 MFGAREVVCVMDG

-355 YDFTSANTLAT
+355 YDFTAANTLAT

-402 QTWAQTLSAVLVSS
+402 QTWAQTLSAMLVSS
-416 CDKLSYMLGA
+416 CDKLAYMLGT
-426 YTLFDTCARFAPL
+426 YTFFDTCARIAPL

-452 ARMTRSALFSTCE
+452 ARMTRSALYSTCE
-465 YKNIEYQRLQENLSA
+465 YKNIEYQRLQEHLSA
-480 LATCDVRTLDSNLH
+480 LATCDVRTLDSRLQ
-494 DYLYQRISASKQ
+494 DYLYQRVSASAQ
-506 DLATQPCATQP
+506 SHPTQSGATQ
-517 RAAQPRA
+517 
-524 AQPRATQFCPTQ
+524 
-536 EEIDFFTS
+536 EVIDFFTS
-544 CLNKLSSTLTAP
+544 CLHKLSHTLAAP

-563 DCPISTCILAAQ
+563 NCPISACILAAQ
-575 ADNLS
+575 ADTLS
-580 ATLAQTDLS
+580 TALVPTDLS

-600 IKAFPRS
+600 MKAFPRS
-607 PESLLQLFGADDD
+607 PESLLKLFGADDD
-620 DADPDDV
+620 DADPDDA

-672 KAWLESHGFQTLPV
+672 KTWLESHGFQTLPV

>member
-10 LTCSTVAE
+10 LICSTVAE

-33 AADLIIVPRSFTNAC
+33 AVDLIIVPRSFTNAC
-48 LKVGI
+48 LKVGT

-66 DLDLRLRCLYTMAL
+66 DLDVRLRCLYTMAL

-94 VSREYPCA
+94 ASREYPCA

-137 YEPHGIIVFDS
+137 YEPHGIILFDS

-167 SSAAENTSSCTAK
+167 SSAVENTSSCTAK
-180 EAAKKA
+180 EAAKNEV
-186 AKNEAKNEAK
+186 KN
-196 NAATATAA
+196 TVTVA
-204 TKLAHVTP
+204 TKLARVTP
-212 FMQDTSITPT
+212 FMQDTLITPT

-248 PHGTMNAYCA
+248 PHGTMSAYCA

-268 TNQSPT
+268 TDQSPT

-283 LSTRIQKDPNSAYMH
+283 LSTRIQKNPDYAYMH
-298 IWDALCMGIQDKCA
+298 IWDALCMGIQDRCA
-312 TFGTREVVCVMDG
+312 MFGAREVVCVMDG

-355 YDFTSANTLAT
+355 YDFTAANTLAT

-416 CDKLSYMLGA
+416 CDKLSYMLGV
-426 YTLFDTCARFAPL
+426 YTLFDTCTRIAPL
-439 ADLLRCDIERLAR
+439 ADLLRCDVERLAR

-465 YKNIEYQRLQENLSA
+465 YKNIEYQRLQEHLSVP
-480 LATCDVRTLDSNLH
+480 ATCDVRTLDSNLH
-494 DYLYQRISASKQ
+494 NYLYQRISAREQ
-506 DLATQPCATQP
+506 HL
-517 RAAQPRA
+517 AAQSGV
-524 AQPRATQFCPTQ
+524 TQGLA
-536 EEIDFFTS
+536 DFFTS
-544 CLNKLSSTLTAP
+544 CLNKLSSTLAAP

-563 DCPISTCILAAQ
+563 DCPISACILAAQ
-575 ADNLS
+575 ADTLS
-580 ATLAQTDLS
+580 TALVPTDLS

-600 IKAFPRS
+600 MKAFPRS
-607 PESLLQLFGADDD
+607 PESLLKLFGADDD
-620 DADPDDV
+620 DADPDDA

>member
-10 LTCSTVAE
+10 LICSTVAE
-18 MLAKLEELDAYATRH
+18 MLTKLEELDAYATRH

-53 ADPSSLAHSSRCD
+53 ADPSSLARSSRCD
-66 DLDLRLRCLYTMAL
+66 NLDLRLRCLYTMAL

-137 YEPHGIIVFDS
+137 YEPHGIILFDS

-167 SSAAENTSSCTAK
+167 SSAVENTSSCTAK
-180 EAAKKA
+180 ET
-186 AKNEAKNEAK
+186 AK
-196 NAATATAA
+196 NAATATVA
-204 TKLAHVTP
+204 TKLARVTP

-248 PHGTMNAYCA
+248 PHGTMSAYCA

-268 TNQSPT
+268 TDQSPI

-283 LSTRIQKDPNSAYMH
+283 LSTRIQKNPDSAYMH
-298 IWDALCMGIQDKCA
+298 IWDALCMGIQDRCA
-312 TFGTREVVCVMDG
+312 MFGAREVVCVMDG

-355 YDFTSANTLAT
+355 YDFTAANTLAT

-416 CDKLSYMLGA
+416 CDKLAYMLGA
-426 YTLFDTCARFAPL
+426 YTLFDTCTRIAPL

-465 YKNIEYQRLQENLSA
+465 YKNIEYQRLQEHLSA
-480 LATCDVRTLDSNLH
+480 LATCDVRTLDSSSQ
-494 DYLYQRISASKQ
+494 DYLHQRVSAREQ
-506 DLATQPCATQP
+506 HL
-517 RAAQPRA
+517 AAQSGV
-524 AQPRATQFCPTQ
+524 TQGLA
-536 EEIDFFTS
+536 DFFTS

-563 DCPISTCILAAQ
+563 DCPISACILAAQ
-575 ADNLS
+575 ADTLS
-580 ATLAQTDLS
+580 TALAPTDLS

-600 IKAFPRS
+600 MKAFPRS
-607 PESLLQLFGADDD
+607 PESLLKLFGADDD
-620 DADPDDV
+620 DA

-686 AGGFMTVGNAHDIDE
+686 AGGFMTVGNARDIDE

-902 VSGTSLQMTHELD
+902 VSGTSLQMMHELD

>member
-10 LTCSTVAE
+10 LICSTVAE

-33 AADLIIVPRSFTNAC
+33 AVDLIVVPRSFTNAC

-53 ADPSSLAHSSRCD
+53 ADPSSLARSSRCD
-66 DLDLRLRCLYTMAL
+66 DLDVRLRCLYTMAL

-94 VSREYPCA
+94 ASREYPCA

-137 YEPHGIIVFDS
+137 YEPHGIILFDS

-155 ALEFVNASAHTS
+155 ALEFVNASAHTPS
-167 SSAAENTSSCTAK
+167 STAENTSSCTAK
-180 EAAKKA
+180 EAAK
-186 AKNEAKNEAK
+186 NT
-196 NAATATAA
+196 ATATVA
-204 TKLAHVTP
+204 TKLARVTP

-248 PHGTMNAYCA
+248 PHGTMSAYCA

-268 TNQSPT
+268 TDQSPT

-283 LSTRIQKDPNSAYMH
+283 LSTRIQKNPDSAYMH
-298 IWDALCMGIQDKCA
+298 IWDALCMGIQDRCA
-312 TFGTREVVCVMDG
+312 MFGAREVVCVMDG

-355 YDFTSANTLAT
+355 YDFTAANTLAT

-402 QTWAQTLSAVLVSS
+402 QTWAQTLSAMLVSS
-416 CDKLSYMLGA
+416 CDKLAYMLGT
-426 YTLFDTCARFAPL
+426 YTFFDTCARIAPL

-452 ARMTRSALFSTCE
+452 ARMTRSALYSTCE
-465 YKNIEYQRLQENLSA
+465 YKNIEYQRLQEHLSA
-480 LATCDVRTLDSNLH
+480 LATCDVRTLDSRLQ
-494 DYLYQRISASKQ
+494 DYLYQRVSASAQ
-506 DLATQPCATQP
+506 SHPTQSGATQ
-517 RAAQPRA
+517 
-524 AQPRATQFCPTQ
+524 
-536 EEIDFFTS
+536 EVIDFFTS
-544 CLNKLSSTLTAP
+544 CLHKLSHTLAAP

-563 DCPISTCILAAQ
+563 NCPISACILAAQ
-575 ADNLS
+575 ADTLS
-580 ATLAQTDLS
+580 TALVPTDLS

-600 IKAFPRS
+600 MKAFPRS
-607 PESLLQLFGADDD
+607 PESLLKLFGADDD
-620 DADPDDV
+620 DADPDDA
-627 DPDDPYLDDD
+627 DPDDPYLDD

-650 ATGARDVDPSADRDV
+650 PTGARDVDPSADRDV

-735 TFMKDIQRVFNK
+735 TFMKDIQRVFDRA
-747 TSDDS
+747 SDDS
-752 QEHTS
+752 QENTS
-757 DDTQS
+757 KDTQS
-762 NTSDKTID
+762 NTSDKAVD

-791 ARAQVRSQDQSIQ
+791 ARAQTRPQDQSVQ

>member
-18 MLAKLEELDAYATRH
+18 MLTKLEELDAYATRH

-53 ADPSSLAHSSRCD
+53 ADPSSLARSSRCD
-66 DLDLRLRCLYTMAL
+66 NLDLRLRCLYTMAL

-127 SPRNLDAYKK
+127 SPHNLDAYKK

-155 ALEFVNASAHTS
+155 ALEFVNVSAHTS

-180 EAAKKA
+180 
-186 AKNEAKNEAK
+186 NEAK
-196 NAATATAA
+196 NAATATVA

-212 FMQDTSITPT
+212 FMQDALITPT

-248 PHGTMNAYCA
+248 PHGTMSAYCA
-258 PFEQRFCLYN
+258 PFEQRICLYN

-274 SKDKLSTQK
+274 SQDKLSTQK
-283 LSTRIQKDPNSAYMH
+283 LSTRIQKHSDSAYMH

-312 TFGTREVVCVMDG
+312 TFGTCEVVCVMDG

-376 DMSYGQGFRTLQE
+376 DMSYGQGFKTLQE
-389 KIHVREGALVGYA
+389 KMHVREGALVGYA

-439 ADLLRCDIERLAR
+439 ADLLRCDVERLAR

-465 YKNIEYQRLQENLSA
+465 YKNIEYQRLQEHLSA
-480 LATCDVRTLDSNLH
+480 LATCDVRTLDSNLQN
-494 DYLYQRISASKQ
+494 YLHQRVSAS
-506 DLATQPCATQP
+506 D
-517 RAAQPRA
+517 
-524 AQPRATQFCPTQ
+524 
-536 EEIDFFTS
+536 
-544 CLNKLSSTLTAP
+544 
-556 FDTFTLS
+556 
-563 DCPISTCILAAQ
+563 
-575 ADNLS
+575 
-580 ATLAQTDLS
+580 
-589 SQLFQKIDLSL
+589 
-600 IKAFPRS
+600 
-607 PESLLQLFGADDD
+607 
-620 DADPDDV
+620 
-627 DPDDPYLDDD
+627 
-637 DDDDELDEDILLR
+637 
-650 ATGARDVDPSADRDV
+650 
-665 IKHAQSL
+665 
-672 KAWLESHGFQTLPV
+672 
-686 AGGFMTVGNAHDIDE
+686 
-701 DELRKLLQ
+701 
-709 SLPGDIDSHIMQA
+709 
-722 NIEVPS
+722 
-728 DSVSDFE
+728 
-735 TFMKDIQRVFNK
+735 
-747 TSDDS
+747 
-752 QEHTS
+752 
-757 DDTQS
+757 
-762 NTSDKTID
+762 
-770 KFIRDLQHAFDLK
+770 
-783 NKMSSQKA
+783 
-791 ARAQVRSQDQSIQ
+791 
-804 DLVDDILN
+804 
-812 ARPLSHEESFYI
+812 
-824 LDNQLDTF
+824 
-832 ENMEFRANDTHQSHA
+832 QSHA
-847 HDASFTKLMNK
+847 CL
-858 KLTSAH
+858 LYTSPSP
-864 AERHL
+864 
-869 KFILGT
+869 
-875 VRDFC
+875 RD
-880 YGGVFYNHAQRPTR
+880 
-894 TSHANASS
+894 
-902 VSGTSLQMTHELD
+902 
-915 DNNPYSEN
+915 

>member
-10 LTCSTVAE
+10 LICSTVAE

-33 AADLIIVPRSFTNAC
+33 AVDLIIVPRSFTNAC

-53 ADPSSLAHSSRCD
+53 ADPSSLACSSRCD
-66 DLDLRLRCLYTMAL
+66 HLDVRLHCLYTMAL

-94 VSREYPCA
+94 ASREYPCA

-114 RFSLCHQRFVCTF
+114 RFSMCGQRFVCTF

-137 YEPHGIIVFDS
+137 YEPHGIILFDS

-167 SSAAENTSSCTAK
+167 SSAVE
-180 EAAKKA
+180 
-186 AKNEAKNEAK
+186 
-196 NAATATAA
+196 NAAPDTAA
-204 TKLAHVTP
+204 NKFAHIMP

-248 PHGTMNAYCA
+248 SHGTMSAYCA

-268 TNQSPT
+268 TDQSPT
-274 SKDKLSTQK
+274 SEDKLSTQK
-283 LSTRIQKDPNSAYMH
+283 LSTRIQKNPDSAYMH
-298 IWDALCMGIQDKCA
+298 IWDALCMGIQDRCA
-312 TFGTREVVCVMDG
+312 MFGAREVVCVMDG

-355 YDFTSANTLAT
+355 YDFTAANTLAT

-416 CDKLSYMLGA
+416 CDKLAYMLGA
-426 YTLFDTCARFAPL
+426 YTLFDTCTRIAPL
-439 ADLLRCDIERLAR
+439 ADLLRCDVERLAR

-465 YKNIEYQRLQENLSA
+465 YKNIEYQRLQEHLSA
-480 LATCDVRTLDSNLH
+480 LATCDVRTLDSNLQ
-494 DYLYQRISASKQ
+494 DYLHQRVSASDQ
-506 DLATQPCATQP
+506 SHATQP
-517 RAAQPRA
+517 RTT
-524 AQPRATQFCPTQ
+524 QPRATQSHSTQSCPTQ
-536 EEIDFFTS
+536 EEIGFFTS

-563 DCPISTCILAAQ
+563 DCPISACILAAQ
-575 ADNLS
+575 VDTLS
-580 ATLAQTDLS
+580 TALVPTDLS

-600 IKAFPRS
+600 MRAFPRS
-607 PESLLQLFGADDD
+607 PESLLKLFGADDD
-620 DADPDDV
+620 DADPDDA

-650 ATGARDVDPSADRDV
+650 PTGARDVDPSTDRDV
-665 IKHAQSL
+665 IQHAQSL

-735 TFMKDIQRVFNK
+735 TFMKDIQRVFDRA
-747 TSDDS
+747 SDDS
-752 QEHTS
+752 QENTS
-757 DDTQS
+757 KDTQS
-762 NTSDKTID
+762 NASDKAVD

-832 ENMEFRANDTHQSHA
+832 ENMEFRANDTHQSNA

>member
-10 LTCSTVAE
+10 LICSTVAE

-33 AADLIIVPRSFTNAC
+33 AVDLIVVPRSFTNAC

-53 ADPSSLAHSSRCD
+53 ADPSSLARSSRCD
-66 DLDLRLRCLYTMAL
+66 DLDVRLRCLYTMAL

-94 VSREYPCA
+94 ASREYPCA

-137 YEPHGIIVFDS
+137 YEPHGIILFDS

-167 SSAAENTSSCTAK
+167 SSATENTSSCTAK
-180 EAAKKA
+180 EAV
-186 AKNEAKNEAK
+186 KNV
-196 NAATATAA
+196 ATATVA
-204 TKLAHVTP
+204 TKLERVTP

-248 PHGTMNAYCA
+248 PHGTMSAYCA

-268 TNQSPT
+268 TDQSPT

-283 LSTRIQKDPNSAYMH
+283 LSTRIQKNPDYAYMH
-298 IWDALCMGIQDKCA
+298 IWDALCMGIQDRCA
-312 TFGTREVVCVMDG
+312 MFGAREVVCVMDG

-355 YDFTSANTLAT
+355 YDFTAANTLAT

-402 QTWAQTLSAVLVSS
+402 QTWAQTLSAMLVSS
-416 CDKLSYMLGA
+416 CDKLAYMLGT
-426 YTLFDTCARFAPL
+426 YTFFDTCARIAPL

-452 ARMTRSALFSTCE
+452 GRMTRSALFSTCE
-465 YKNIEYQRLQENLSA
+465 YKNIEYQRLQEHLFVP
-480 LATCDVRTLDSNLH
+480 ATCDVRTLDSNLYN
-494 DYLYQRISASKQ
+494 YLYQRISASKQ
-506 DLATQPCATQP
+506 SHATQLCATQP
-517 RAAQPRA
+517 RA
-524 AQPRATQFCPTQ
+524 TQSFPTQ

-544 CLNKLSSTLTAP
+544 CLNKLSSTLAAP

-563 DCPISTCILAAQ
+563 DCPISACILSAQ

-580 ATLAQTDLS
+580 AALVQTGLS
-589 SQLFQKIDLSL
+589 SQLFQKIDSSL
-600 IKAFPRS
+600 LKAFPRS

-620 DADPDDV
+620 DADPDDAEEDDI

-650 ATGARDVDPSADRDV
+650 QIGARDADPSADRDV
-665 IKHAQSL
+665 INHAQSL

-686 AGGFMTVGNAHDIDE
+686 AGGFMTVGNARDIDE
-701 DELRKLLQ
+701 NELRKLLQ

-735 TFMKDIQRVFNK
+735 TFMKDIQRAFDK
-747 TSDDS
+747 TSEDS

-757 DDTQS
+757 GDTQS

-783 NKMSSQKA
+783 NKMRAQKA
-791 ARAQVRSQDQSIQ
+791 ARSQARPQDQSIQ

-832 ENMEFRANDTHQSHA
+832 ENMEFRANNAHQPNA

-864 AERHL
+864 TERHL

-880 YGGVFYNHAQRPTR
+880 YGGVFYNHAQRSTR
-894 TSHANASS
+894 TSHVNASS

>member
-10 LTCSTVAE
+10 LICSTVAE

-33 AADLIIVPRSFTNAC
+33 AVDLIIVPRSFTNAC
-48 LKVGI
+48 LKVGT
-53 ADPSSLAHSSRCD
+53 ADPTSLAHSSRCD
-66 DLDLRLRCLYTMAL
+66 DLDVRLRCLYTMAL

-94 VSREYPCA
+94 ASREYPCA
-102 FLLEERLPRRVT
+102 FLLEERLLRRVN
-114 RFSLCHQRFVCTF
+114 RFSLCHQRFACAF
-127 SPRNLDAYKK
+127 SSRDLDACNKYK
-137 YEPHGIIVFDS
+137 PDGIILFDA

-155 ALEFVNASAHTS
+155 ALEFVNASAHTPS
-167 SSAAENTSSCTAK
+167 STAENTPSSTT
-180 EAAKKA
+180 E
-186 AKNEAKNEAK
+186 NTTE
-196 NAATATAA
+196 NAATATVAA
-204 TKLAHVTP
+204 AAKFAHITP

-248 PHGTMNAYCA
+248 PHGTINAYCA

-268 TNQSPT
+268 TDQSST
-274 SKDKLSTQK
+274 SKDELSTQK
-283 LSTRIQKDPNSAYMH
+283 LSTRIQKNPDSAYIRM
-298 IWDALCMGIQDKCA
+298 WDALCMGVQDRCA
-312 TFGTREVVCVMDG
+312 TFDMREVVCVMDG

-355 YDFTSANTLAT
+355 YDFTAANTLAT

-416 CDKLSYMLGA
+416 CDKLAYMLGA
-426 YTLFDTCARFAPL
+426 YTLFDTCARIAPL
-439 ADLLRCDIERLAR
+439 ADLLRCDVERLAR

-465 YKNIEYQRLQENLSA
+465 YKNIEYQRLQEHLSA
-480 LATCDVRTLDSNLH
+480 LATCDVHTLDSSLQ
-494 DYLYQRISASKQ
+494 DYLHQRVSAREQ
-506 DLATQPCATQP
+506 HL
-517 RAAQPRA
+517 AAQSGV
-524 AQPRATQFCPTQ
+524 TQGLA
-536 EEIDFFTS
+536 DFFTS
-544 CLNKLSSTLTAP
+544 CLNKLSSTLAAP

-620 DADPDDV
+620 DADPDDA

-650 ATGARDVDPSADRDV
+650 RAGMRDVDSSTDMDV

-686 AGGFMTVGNAHDIDE
+686 AGGFMTVGNARDIDE
-701 DELRKLLQ
+701 DELRKLLK

-728 DSVSDFE
+728 DSASDFE
-735 TFMKDIQRVFNK
+735 TFMKDIQRVFDRA
-747 TSDDS
+747 SDDS

-757 DDTQS
+757 DGTQS

-791 ARAQVRSQDQSIQ
+791 ARAQTRPQDQSIQ

-832 ENMEFRANDTHQSHA
+832 ENMEFRANNTHQSNA

>member
-10 LTCSTVAE
+10 LICSTVAE

-48 LKVGI
+48 LKVGK
-53 ADPSSLAHSSRCD
+53 ADPSSLARSSRCD
-66 DLDLRLRCLYTMAL
+66 NLDLRLRCLYTMAL

-94 VSREYPCA
+94 VSCEYPCA

-127 SPRNLDAYKK
+127 SLHNLDAYKK

-180 EAAKKA
+180 
-186 AKNEAKNEAK
+186 NEAK
-196 NAATATAA
+196 NAATATVA

-248 PHGTMNAYCA
+248 PHGTMSAYCA

-274 SKDKLSTQK
+274 SQDKLSTQK
-283 LSTRIQKDPNSAYMH
+283 LSTRIQKNPDSAYIRM
-298 IWDALCMGIQDKCA
+298 WDALCMGIQDKCA
-312 TFGTREVVCVMDG
+312 TFGSREVVCVMDG

-376 DMSYGQGFRTLQE
+376 DMAYGQGFRTLQE

-402 QTWAQTLSAVLVSS
+402 QTWVQTLSAVLVSS

-465 YKNIEYQRLQENLSA
+465 YKNIEYQRLQEHLFVP
-480 LATCDVRTLDSNLH
+480 ATCDVRTLDSNLYN
-494 DYLYQRISASKQ
+494 YLYQRISASKQ
-506 DLATQPCATQP
+506 SHATQPC
-517 RAAQPRA
+517 A
-524 AQPRATQFCPTQ
+524 AQPRATQSFPTQ

-544 CLNKLSSTLTAP
+544 CLNKLSSTLAAP
-556 FDTFTLS
+556 FDTFALS
-563 DCPISTCILAAQ
+563 DCPISACMLAAQ

-580 ATLAQTDLS
+580 AALVQTDLS
-589 SQLFQKIDLSL
+589 SQLFQKIDSSL
-600 IKAFPRS
+600 LKAFPRS

-620 DADPDDV
+620 DADPDDAEEDDI
-627 DPDDPYLDDD
+627 DPDDPYLDD

-650 ATGARDVDPSADRDV
+650 QIGARDADPSADRDV
-665 IKHAQSL
+665 INHARSL

-686 AGGFMTVGNAHDIDE
+686 AGGFMTVGNARDIDE

-735 TFMKDIQRVFNK
+735 TFMKDIQRVFDRA
-747 TSDDS
+747 SDDS
-752 QEHTS
+752 QENTS
-757 DDTQS
+757 KDTQS
-762 NTSDKTID
+762 NASDKAVD

>member
-18 MLAKLEELDAYATRH
+18 MLTKLEELDAYATRH

-53 ADPSSLAHSSRCD
+53 ADPSSLARSSRCD
-66 DLDLRLRCLYTMAL
+66 NLDLRLRCLYTMAL
-80 HVKTPLLA
+80 HVKTPLLT

-127 SPRNLDAYKK
+127 SPHNLDAYKK

-148 QPLSLSS
+148 QPLSTES
-155 ALEFVNASAHTS
+155 ADEFVNASAHTS

-180 EAAKKA
+180 
-186 AKNEAKNEAK
+186 NEAK
-196 NAATATAA
+196 NAATATVT

-212 FMQDTSITPT
+212 FMQDASITPT
-222 ICPVYVVPSI
+222 ICPVYVMPSI

-248 PHGTMNAYCA
+248 PHGTMSAYCA
-258 PFEQRFCLYN
+258 PFEQRICLYN

-274 SKDKLSTQK
+274 SQDKLSTQK
-283 LSTRIQKDPNSAYMH
+283 LSTRIQKNPDSAYMH
-298 IWDALCMGIQDKCA
+298 IWDALCMGIQDRCA
-312 TFGTREVVCVMDG
+312 MFGAREVVCVMDG

-355 YDFTSANTLAT
+355 YDFTAANTLAT

-416 CDKLSYMLGA
+416 CDKLAYMLGA
-426 YTLFDTCARFAPL
+426 YTLFDTCTRIAPL
-439 ADLLRCDIERLAR
+439 ADLLRCDVERLAR

-465 YKNIEYQRLQENLSA
+465 YKNIEYQRLQEHLSA
-480 LATCDVRTLDSNLH
+480 LATCDVRTLDSSSQ
-494 DYLYQRISASKQ
+494 DYLHQRVSAREQ
-506 DLATQPCATQP
+506 HL
-517 RAAQPRA
+517 AAQSGV
-524 AQPRATQFCPTQ
+524 TQGLA
-536 EEIDFFTS
+536 DFFTS

-563 DCPISTCILAAQ
+563 DCPISACILAAQ
-575 ADNLS
+575 ADTLS
-580 ATLAQTDLS
+580 TALVPTDLS

-600 IKAFPRS
+600 MKAFPRS
-607 PESLLQLFGADDD
+607 PESLLKLFGADDD
-620 DADPDDV
+620 DADSDDA
-627 DPDDPYLDDD
+627 DPDDPYLDD

-650 ATGARDVDPSADRDV
+650 PTGARDVDPNADRDV

-735 TFMKDIQRVFNK
+735 TFMKDIQRVFDRA
-747 TSDDS
+747 SDDS
-752 QEHTS
+752 QENTS
-757 DDTQS
+757 KDTQS
-762 NTSDKTID
+762 NASDKAVD

-832 ENMEFRANDTHQSHA
+832 ENMEFRANDNHQSHA

>member
-10 LTCSTVAE
+10 LICSTVAE

-33 AADLIIVPRSFTNAC
+33 AVDLIIVPRSFTNAC

-53 ADPSSLAHSSRCD
+53 ADPSSLARSSRCD
-66 DLDLRLRCLYTMAL
+66 NLDLRLRCLYTMAL
-80 HVKTPLLA
+80 HVKTPLLT

-127 SPRNLDAYKK
+127 SPHNLDAYKK

-155 ALEFVNASAHTS
+155 ADEFVNASAHTS

-180 EAAKKA
+180 
-186 AKNEAKNEAK
+186 NEAK
-196 NAATATAA
+196 NAATATVA

-248 PHGTMNAYCA
+248 PHGAMSAYCA

-274 SKDKLSTQK
+274 SQDKLSTQK
-283 LSTRIQKDPNSAYMH
+283 LSTRIQKDSNSDYMH

-312 TFGTREVVCVMDG
+312 TFATREVVCVMDG

-389 KIHVREGALVGYA
+389 KMHVREGALVGYA

-452 ARMTRSALFSTCE
+452 GRMTRSALFSTCE
-465 YKNIEYQRLQENLSA
+465 YKNIEYQRLQEHLFVP
-480 LATCDVRTLDSNLH
+480 ATCDVRTLDSNLYN
-494 DYLYQRISASKQ
+494 YLYQRISASKQ
-506 DLATQPCATQP
+506 SHATQSGATQ
-517 RAAQPRA
+517 
-524 AQPRATQFCPTQ
+524 
-536 EEIDFFTS
+536 EVIDFFTS
-544 CLNKLSSTLTAP
+544 CLNKLSSTLATP

-563 DCPISTCILAAQ
+563 DCPISACMLSAQ

-580 ATLAQTDLS
+580 AALVQTDLS
-589 SQLFQKIDLSL
+589 SQLFQKIDSSL
-600 IKAFPRS
+600 LKAFPRS
-607 PESLLQLFGADDD
+607 TESLLKLFGADDD
-620 DADPDDV
+620 DADPDDA

-665 IKHAQSL
+665 IQHAQSL

-735 TFMKDIQRVFNK
+735 TFMKDIQRVFDRA
-747 TSDDS
+747 SDDS

-832 ENMEFRANDTHQSHA
+832 ENMEFRANNTHQSNA

>member
-10 LTCSTVAE
+10 LICSTVAE

-33 AADLIIVPRSFTNAC
+33 AVDLIIVPRSFTNVC
-48 LKVGI
+48 LNVGI
-53 ADPSSLAHSSRCD
+53 ADPSSLARSSRCG
-66 DLDLRLRCLYTMAL
+66 DLDMRLRCLYTMAL

-94 VSREYPCA
+94 ASREYPCA

-114 RFSLCHQRFVCTF
+114 RFSMCGQRFVCTF

-137 YEPHGIIVFDS
+137 YEPHGIILFDS

-155 ALEFVNASAHTS
+155 ALEFVNASAHTPS
-167 SSAAENTSSCTAK
+167 STAENTSSCT
-180 EAAKKA
+180 
-186 AKNEAKNEAK
+186 AKNEAK
-196 NAATATAA
+196 NAATATVA

-248 PHGTMNAYCA
+248 PHGTMSAYCA

-274 SKDKLSTQK
+274 SQDKLSTQK
-283 LSTRIQKDPNSAYMH
+283 LSTRIQKNPDSAYIRM
-298 IWDALCMGIQDKCA
+298 WDALCMGIQDKCA
-312 TFGTREVVCVMDG
+312 TFGSREVVCVMDG

-376 DMSYGQGFRTLQE
+376 DMAYGQGFRTLQE

-402 QTWAQTLSAVLVSS
+402 QTWVQTLSAVLVSS

-465 YKNIEYQRLQENLSA
+465 YKNIEYQRLQEHLFVP
-480 LATCDVRTLDSNLH
+480 ATCDVRTLDSNLYN
-494 DYLYQRISASKQ
+494 YLYQRISASKQ
-506 DLATQPCATQP
+506 SHATQPC
-517 RAAQPRA
+517 A
-524 AQPRATQFCPTQ
+524 AQPRATQSFPTQ

-544 CLNKLSSTLTAP
+544 CLNKLSSTLAAP
-556 FDTFTLS
+556 FDTFALS
-563 DCPISTCILAAQ
+563 DCPISACMLAAQ

-580 ATLAQTDLS
+580 AALVQTDLS
-589 SQLFQKIDLSL
+589 SQLFQKIDSSL
-600 IKAFPRS
+600 LKAFPRS

-620 DADPDDV
+620 DADPDDAEEDDI
-627 DPDDPYLDDD
+627 DPDDPYLDD

-650 ATGARDVDPSADRDV
+650 QIGARDADPSADRDV
-665 IKHAQSL
+665 INHARSL

-686 AGGFMTVGNAHDIDE
+686 AGGFMTVGNARDIDE

-735 TFMKDIQRVFNK
+735 TFMKDIQRVFDRA
-747 TSDDS
+747 SDDS

-762 NTSDKTID
+762 NASDKAVD

-783 NKMSSQKA
+783 NKMRAQKA
-791 ARAQVRSQDQSIQ
+791 ARSQARPQDQSIQ

-812 ARPLSHEESFYI
+812 ARTLSHEESFYI

-832 ENMEFRANDTHQSHA
+832 ENMEFSANNAHQPNA

>member
-10 LTCSTVAE
+10 LICSTVAE

-33 AADLIIVPRSFTNAC
+33 AVDLIIVPRSFTNAC

-53 ADPSSLAHSSRCD
+53 ADPSSLARSSRCD
-66 DLDLRLRCLYTMAL
+66 DLDVRLRCLYTMAL
-80 HVKTPLLA
+80 HMKTPLLA

-94 VSREYPCA
+94 ASREYPCA

-127 SPRNLDAYKK
+127 SPHNLDAYKK
-137 YEPHGIIVFDS
+137 YEPHGIIVFDA

-180 EAAKKA
+180 
-186 AKNEAKNEAK
+186 NEAK
-196 NAATATAA
+196 NAATATVA

-212 FMQDTSITPT
+212 FMQDASITPT

-248 PHGTMNAYCA
+248 PHGTMSAYCA
-258 PFEQRFCLYN
+258 PFEQRICLYN

-274 SKDKLSTQK
+274 SQDKLSTQK
-283 LSTRIQKDPNSAYMH
+283 LSTRIQKNPDYAYMH
-298 IWDALCMGIQDKCA
+298 IWDALCMGIQDRCA
-312 TFGTREVVCVMDG
+312 MFGAREVVCVMDG

-355 YDFTSANTLAT
+355 YDFTAANTLAT

-416 CDKLSYMLGA
+416 CDKLSYMLGV
-426 YTLFDTCARFAPL
+426 YTLFDTCTRIAPL
-439 ADLLRCDIERLAR
+439 ADLLRCDVERLAR

-465 YKNIEYQRLQENLSA
+465 YKNIEYQRLQEHLSVP
-480 LATCDVRTLDSNLH
+480 ATCDVRTLDSNLH
-494 DYLYQRISASKQ
+494 NYLYQRISAREQ
-506 DLATQPCATQP
+506 HL
-517 RAAQPRA
+517 AAQSGV
-524 AQPRATQFCPTQ
+524 TQGLA
-536 EEIDFFTS
+536 DFFTS
-544 CLNKLSSTLTAP
+544 CLNKLSSTLAAP

-563 DCPISTCILAAQ
+563 DCPISACILAAQ
-575 ADNLS
+575 ADTLS
-580 ATLAQTDLS
+580 TALVPTDLS

-600 IKAFPRS
+600 MKAFPRS
-607 PESLLQLFGADDD
+607 PESLLKLFGADDD
-620 DADPDDV
+620 DADPDDA

>member
-10 LTCSTVAE
+10 LICSTVAE

-33 AADLIIVPRSFTNAC
+33 AVDLIIVPRSFTNAC
-48 LKVGI
+48 LKVGT

-66 DLDLRLRCLYTMAL
+66 DLDVRLRCLYTMAL

-94 VSREYPCA
+94 ASREYPCA
-102 FLLEERLPRRVT
+102 FLLEECLPRRVT
-114 RFSLCHQRFVCTF
+114 RFSLCGQRFVCTF
-127 SPRNLDAYKK
+127 SPRNLDTYKK
-137 YEPHGIIVFDS
+137 YEPHGIILFDS

-167 SSAAENTSSCTAK
+167 SSATENTSSCTAK
-180 EAAKKA
+180 EAV
-186 AKNEAKNEAK
+186 KNEVKN
-196 NAATATAA
+196 TVTVA
-204 TKLAHVTP
+204 TKLERVTP

-248 PHGTMNAYCA
+248 PHGTMSAYCA
-258 PFEQRFCLYN
+258 PFEQRFYLYN
-268 TNQSPT
+268 TDQSPT

-283 LSTRIQKDPNSAYMH
+283 LSTRIQKNPDYAYMH
-298 IWDALCMGIQDKCA
+298 IWDALCMGIQDRCA
-312 TFGTREVVCVMDG
+312 MFGAREVVCVMDG

-355 YDFTSANTLAT
+355 YDFTAANTLAT

-402 QTWAQTLSAVLVSS
+402 QTWAQTLSAMLVSS
-416 CDKLSYMLGA
+416 CDKLAYMLGT
-426 YTLFDTCARFAPL
+426 YTFFDTCARIAPL

-452 ARMTRSALFSTCE
+452 ARMTRSALYSTCE
-465 YKNIEYQRLQENLSA
+465 YKNIEYQRLQEHLSA
-480 LATCDVRTLDSNLH
+480 LATCDVRTLDSRLQ
-494 DYLYQRISASKQ
+494 DYLYQRVSASAQ
-506 DLATQPCATQP
+506 SHPTQSGATQ
-517 RAAQPRA
+517 
-524 AQPRATQFCPTQ
+524 
-536 EEIDFFTS
+536 EVIDFFTS
-544 CLNKLSSTLTAP
+544 CLHKLSHTLAAP

-563 DCPISTCILAAQ
+563 NCPISACILAAQ
-575 ADNLS
+575 ADTLS
-580 ATLAQTDLS
+580 TALVPTDLS

-600 IKAFPRS
+600 MKAFPRS
-607 PESLLQLFGADDD
+607 PESLLKLFGADDD
-620 DADPDDV
+620 DADPDDA

-735 TFMKDIQRVFNK
+735 TFMKDIQRVFDRA
-747 TSDDS
+747 SDDS
-752 QEHTS
+752 QENTS
-757 DDTQS
+757 KDTQS
-762 NTSDKTID
+762 NASDKAVD

-791 ARAQVRSQDQSIQ
+791 ARAQAHSQDQSVQ
-804 DLVDDILN
+804 DLVDEILN

-832 ENMEFRANDTHQSHA
+832 ENMEFRANDTHQSNA

>member
-18 MLAKLEELDAYATRH
+18 MLTKLEELDAYATRH

-53 ADPSSLAHSSRCD
+53 ADPSSLARSSRCD
-66 DLDLRLRCLYTMAL
+66 NLDLRLRCLYTMAL

-127 SPRNLDAYKK
+127 SPHNLDAYKK

-180 EAAKKA
+180 
-186 AKNEAKNEAK
+186 NEAK
-196 NAATATAA
+196 NAATATVA

-212 FMQDTSITPT
+212 FMQDALITPT

-248 PHGTMNAYCA
+248 PHGTMSAYCA

-268 TNQSPT
+268 TDQSPT
-274 SKDKLSTQK
+274 SKDELSTQK
-283 LSTRIQKDPNSAYMH
+283 LSTRIQKNPDSAYMR
-298 IWDALCMGIQDKCA
+298 IWDALCMGVQDRCA
-312 TFGTREVVCVMDG
+312 TFGMREVVCVMDG

-355 YDFTSANTLAT
+355 YDFTAANTLAT

-416 CDKLSYMLGA
+416 CDKLAYMLGA
-426 YTLFDTCARFAPL
+426 YTLFDTCARIAPL
-439 ADLLRCDIERLAR
+439 TDLLRCDVERLAR

-465 YKNIEYQRLQENLSA
+465 YKNIEYQRLQEHLSA
-480 LATCDVRTLDSNLH
+480 LATCDVHTLDSSLQ
-494 DYLYQRISASKQ
+494 DYLHQRVSAREQ
-506 DLATQPCATQP
+506 HL
-517 RAAQPRA
+517 AAQSGV
-524 AQPRATQFCPTQ
+524 TQGLA
-536 EEIDFFTS
+536 DFFTS
-544 CLNKLSSTLTAP
+544 CLNKLSSTLAAP

-620 DADPDDV
+620 DADPDDADPDDA
-627 DPDDPYLDDD
+627 DPDDPYLDD

-650 ATGARDVDPSADRDV
+650 PTGARDVDPSTDRDV
-665 IKHAQSL
+665 IQHAQSL

-735 TFMKDIQRVFNK
+735 TFMKDIQRVFDRA
-747 TSDDS
+747 SDDS
-752 QEHTS
+752 QENTS
-757 DDTQS
+757 KDTQS
-762 NTSDKTID
+762 NASDKAVD

-783 NKMSSQKA
+783 NKMRAQKA
-791 ARAQVRSQDQSIQ
+791 ARSQARPQDQSIQ

-832 ENMEFRANDTHQSHA
+832 ENMEFRANNTHQSHA

-894 TSHANASS
+894 TSHVNASS

>member
-10 LTCSTVAE
+10 LICSTVAE

-33 AADLIIVPRSFTNAC
+33 AVDLIIVPRSFTNAC
-48 LKVGI
+48 LKVGT

-66 DLDLRLRCLYTMAL
+66 DLDVRLRCLYTMAL

-94 VSREYPCA
+94 ASREYPCA
-102 FLLEERLPRRVT
+102 FLLEECLPRRVT
-114 RFSLCHQRFVCTF
+114 RFSLCGQRFVCTF

-137 YEPHGIIVFDS
+137 YEPHGIILFDS

-167 SSAAENTSSCTAK
+167 SSAVENTSSNTSAHTA
-180 EAAKKA
+180 ERTA
-186 AKNEAKNEAK
+186 E
-196 NAATATAA
+196 NAAPDTAA
-204 TKLAHVTP
+204 NKFAHITP

-222 ICPVYVVPSI
+222 MCPVYVVPSI

-248 PHGTMNAYCA
+248 PHGTMSAYCA

-268 TNQSPT
+268 TDQSPT

-283 LSTRIQKDPNSAYMH
+283 LSTRIQKNPDYAYMH
-298 IWDALCMGIQDKCA
+298 IWDALCMGIQDRCA
-312 TFGTREVVCVMDG
+312 MFGAREVVCVMDG

-355 YDFTSANTLAT
+355 YDFTAANTLAT

-416 CDKLSYMLGA
+416 CDKLAYMLGA
-426 YTLFDTCARFAPL
+426 YTLFDTCTRIAPL
-439 ADLLRCDIERLAR
+439 ADLLRCDVERLAR

-465 YKNIEYQRLQENLSA
+465 YKNIEYQRLQEHLSA
-480 LATCDVRTLDSNLH
+480 LATCDVRTLDSNLQN
-494 DYLYQRISASKQ
+494 YLHQRVSASDQ
-506 DLATQPCATQP
+506 SHATQSGATQ
-517 RAAQPRA
+517 
-524 AQPRATQFCPTQ
+524 
-536 EEIDFFTS
+536 EVIDFFTS

-563 DCPISTCILAAQ
+563 DCPISAYILAAQ
-575 ADNLS
+575 ADTLS
-580 ATLAQTDLS
+580 TALVPTDLS

-600 IKAFPRS
+600 MKAFPRS
-607 PESLLQLFGADDD
+607 PESLLKLFGADDD
-620 DADPDDV
+620 DADPDDA
-627 DPDDPYLDDD
+627 DPDDPYLDD

-650 ATGARDVDPSADRDV
+650 PTGARDAVPSADRDV
-665 IKHAQSL
+665 INHARSL

-701 DELRKLLQ
+701 NELRKLLQ

-735 TFMKDIQRVFNK
+735 TFMKDIQRVFDRA
-747 TSDDS
+747 SDDS
-752 QEHTS
+752 QENTS
-757 DDTQS
+757 KDTQS
-762 NTSDKTID
+762 NASDKAVD

-783 NKMSSQKA
+783 NKMGAQKA
-791 ARAQVRSQDQSIQ
+791 ARAQTRPQDQSVQ

-832 ENMEFRANDTHQSHA
+832 ENMEFRANDNHQSNA

-880 YGGVFYNHAQRPTR
+880 YGGVFYNHTQRPTR
-894 TSHANASS
+894 TSHTNASS

>member
-10 LTCSTVAE
+10 LICSTVAE

-33 AADLIIVPRSFTNAC
+33 AVDLIIVPRSFTNAC
-48 LKVGI
+48 LKVGT

-66 DLDLRLRCLYTMAL
+66 DLDVRLRCLYTMAL

-94 VSREYPCA
+94 ASREYPCA

-137 YEPHGIIVFDS
+137 YEPHGIILFDS

-155 ALEFVNASAHTS
+155 ALEFVNAAAHTS

-180 EAAKKA
+180 
-186 AKNEAKNEAK
+186 NEAK
-196 NAATATAA
+196 NAATATVA

-212 FMQDTSITPT
+212 FMQDASIAPT

-248 PHGTMNAYCA
+248 PHGTMSAYCA
-258 PFEQRFCLYN
+258 PFEQRICLYN

-274 SKDKLSTQK
+274 SQDKLSTQK
-283 LSTRIQKDPNSAYMH
+283 LSTRIQKDSNSDYMH

-312 TFGTREVVCVMDG
+312 TFATREVVCVMDG

-389 KIHVREGALVGYA
+389 KMHVREGALVGYA

-452 ARMTRSALFSTCE
+452 GRMTRSALFSTCE
-465 YKNIEYQRLQENLSA
+465 YKNIEYQRLQEHLFVP
-480 LATCDVRTLDSNLH
+480 ATCDVRTLDSNLYN
-494 DYLYQRISASKQ
+494 YLYQRISASKQ
-506 DLATQPCATQP
+506 SHATQLCATQP
-517 RAAQPRA
+517 RATQPRA

-544 CLNKLSSTLTAP
+544 CLNKLSSTLAAP

-563 DCPISTCILAAQ
+563 DCPISACILSAQ

-580 ATLAQTDLS
+580 AALVQTGLS

-607 PESLLQLFGADDD
+607 PESLLKLFGAAGD
-620 DADPDDV
+620 DADSDDAEEDDI
-627 DPDDPYLDDD
+627 DPDDPYLD

-650 ATGARDVDPSADRDV
+650 QIGARDVDPSTDRDV
-665 IKHAQSL
+665 INHARSL

-686 AGGFMTVGNAHDIDE
+686 AGGFMTVGNARDINE
-701 DELRKLLQ
+701 NELRKLLQ

-735 TFMKDIQRVFNK
+735 TFMKDIQRAFDK
-747 TSDDS
+747 TSKDS

-783 NKMSSQKA
+783 NKMRAQKA
-791 ARAQVRSQDQSIQ
+791 ARSQARPQDQSIQ

-832 ENMEFRANDTHQSHA
+832 ENMEFSANNAHQPNA

-894 TSHANASS
+894 TSHVNASS

>member
-10 LTCSTVAE
+10 LICSTVAE

-33 AADLIIVPRSFTNAC
+33 AVDLIVVPRSFTNVC
-48 LKVGI
+48 LNVGM
-53 ADPSSLAHSSRCD
+53 ADPSSLARSSRCD
-66 DLDLRLRCLYTMAL
+66 DLDVRLRCLYTMAL
-80 HVKTPLLA
+80 HVRTPLLA

-94 VSREYPCA
+94 ASREYPCA

-114 RFSLCHQRFVCTF
+114 RFSLCGQRFVCTF
-127 SPRNLDAYKK
+127 SPRKLDAYKK
-137 YEPHGIIVFDS
+137 YEPHGIILFDS

-180 EAAKKA
+180 
-186 AKNEAKNEAK
+186 
-196 NAATATAA
+196 NAATATVA
-204 TKLAHVTP
+204 TKLACVTP
-212 FMQDTSITPT
+212 FIQDTSITPT

-232 GCINNKLYAA
+232 GYINNKLYAA

-248 PHGTMNAYCA
+248 PHGTMSAYCA

-268 TNQSPT
+268 TDQSPT

-283 LSTRIQKDPNSAYMH
+283 LSTRIQKNPDSAYMH
-298 IWDALCMGIQDKCA
+298 IWDALCMGIQDRCA
-312 TFGTREVVCVMDG
+312 MFGAREVVCIMDG

-355 YDFTSANTLAT
+355 YDFTAANTLAT

-416 CDKLSYMLGA
+416 CDKLAYMLGA
-426 YTLFDTCARFAPL
+426 YTLFDTCTRIAPL
-439 ADLLRCDIERLAR
+439 ADLLRCDVERLAR

-465 YKNIEYQRLQENLSA
+465 YKNIEYQRLQEHLSA
-480 LATCDVRTLDSNLH
+480 LATCDVRTLDSSSQ
-494 DYLYQRISASKQ
+494 DYLHQRVSAREQ
-506 DLATQPCATQP
+506 HL
-517 RAAQPRA
+517 AAQSGV
-524 AQPRATQFCPTQ
+524 TQGLA
-536 EEIDFFTS
+536 DFFTS
-544 CLNKLSSTLTAP
+544 CLNKLSSTFTAP

-563 DCPISTCILAAQ
+563 DCPISACILAAQ
-575 ADNLS
+575 ADTLS
-580 ATLAQTDLS
+580 TALVPTDLS

-600 IKAFPRS
+600 MKAFPRS
-607 PESLLQLFGADDD
+607 PESLLKLFGADDD
-620 DADPDDV
+620 DADPDDA
-627 DPDDPYLDDD
+627 DPDDPYL

-735 TFMKDIQRVFNK
+735 TFMKDIQRVFDRA
-747 TSDDS
+747 SDDS
-752 QEHTS
+752 QENTS
-757 DDTQS
+757 KDTQS
-762 NTSDKTID
+762 NASDKAVD

-832 ENMEFRANDTHQSHA
+832 ENMEFSANNAHQPNA

-894 TSHANASS
+894 TSHTNASS

>member
-10 LTCSTVAE
+10 FTCSTVAE
-18 MLAKLEELDAYATRH
+18 MLTKLEELDAYATRH

-53 ADPSSLAHSSRCD
+53 ADPSSLARSSRCD
-66 DLDLRLRCLYTMAL
+66 NLDLRLRCLYTMAL
-80 HVKTPLLA
+80 HVKTPLLT

-127 SPRNLDAYKK
+127 SPHNLDAYKK

-155 ALEFVNASAHTS
+155 ADEFVNASAHTS

-180 EAAKKA
+180 
-186 AKNEAKNEAK
+186 NEAK
-196 NAATATAA
+196 NAATATVA

-248 PHGTMNAYCA
+248 PHGAMSAYCA

-274 SKDKLSTQK
+274 SQDKLSTQK
-283 LSTRIQKDPNSAYMH
+283 LSTRIQKDSNSDYMH

-312 TFGTREVVCVMDG
+312 TFATREVVCVMDG

-389 KIHVREGALVGYA
+389 KMHVREGALVGYA

-452 ARMTRSALFSTCE
+452 GRMTRSALFSTCE
-465 YKNIEYQRLQENLSA
+465 YKNIEYQSLQENLSA
-480 LATCDVRTLDSNLH
+480 LATCDVRTLDSSSQ
-494 DYLYQRISASKQ
+494 DYLHQRVSAREQ
-506 DLATQPCATQP
+506 HL
-517 RAAQPRA
+517 AAQSGV
-524 AQPRATQFCPTQ
+524 TQGLA
-536 EEIDFFTS
+536 DFFTS

-563 DCPISTCILAAQ
+563 DCPISACILAAQ
-575 ADNLS
+575 ADTLS
-580 ATLAQTDLS
+580 TALVPTDLS

-600 IKAFPRS
+600 MKAFPRS
-607 PESLLQLFGADDD
+607 PESLLKLFGADDD
-620 DADPDDV
+620 DANPDDAN
-627 DPDDPYLDDD
+627 PDDPYLDD

-650 ATGARDVDPSADRDV
+650 PTGARDVDPSTDRDV
-665 IKHAQSL
+665 IQHAQSL

-735 TFMKDIQRVFNK
+735 TFMKDIQRVFDRA
-747 TSDDS
+747 SDDS
-752 QEHTS
+752 QENTS
-757 DDTQS
+757 KDTQS
-762 NTSDKTID
+762 NASDKAVD

-832 ENMEFRANDTHQSHA
+832 ENMEFRANNTHQSNA

>member
-10 LTCSTVAE
+10 LICSTVAE

-33 AADLIIVPRSFTNAC
+33 AVDLIIVPRSFTNAC
-48 LKVGI
+48 LKVGT

-66 DLDLRLRCLYTMAL
+66 DLDMRLRCLYTMAL
-80 HVKTPLLA
+80 HMKTPLLA

-94 VSREYPCA
+94 ASREYPCA

-137 YEPHGIIVFDS
+137 YEPHGIILFDS

-167 SSAAENTSSCTAK
+167 SSAVENTSSCTAK
-180 EAAKKA
+180 ET
-186 AKNEAKNEAK
+186 AK
-196 NAATATAA
+196 NAATATVA
-204 TKLAHVTP
+204 TKLARVTP

-248 PHGTMNAYCA
+248 PHGTMSAYCA

-268 TNQSPT
+268 TDQSPI

-283 LSTRIQKDPNSAYMH
+283 LSTRIQKNPDYAYMH
-298 IWDALCMGIQDKCA
+298 IWDALCMGIQDRCA
-312 TFGTREVVCVMDG
+312 MFGAREVVCVMDG

-355 YDFTSANTLAT
+355 YDFTAANTLAT

-402 QTWAQTLSAVLVSS
+402 QTWAQTLSAMLVSS
-416 CDKLSYMLGA
+416 CDKLAYMLGT
-426 YTLFDTCARFAPL
+426 YTFFDTCARIAPL

-452 ARMTRSALFSTCE
+452 GRMTRSALYSTCE
-465 YKNIEYQRLQENLSA
+465 YKNIEYQRLQEHLSA
-480 LATCDVRTLDSNLH
+480 LATCDVHTLDSSLQ
-494 DYLYQRISASKQ
+494 DYLHQRVSAREQ
-506 DLATQPCATQP
+506 HL
-517 RAAQPRA
+517 AAQSGV
-524 AQPRATQFCPTQ
+524 TQGLA
-536 EEIDFFTS
+536 DFFTS

-563 DCPISTCILAAQ
+563 DCPISACILAAQ
-575 ADNLS
+575 ADTLS
-580 ATLAQTDLS
+580 TALVPTDLS

-600 IKAFPRS
+600 MKAFPRS
-607 PESLLQLFGADDD
+607 PESLLKLFGADDD
-620 DADPDDV
+620 DADSDDA
-627 DPDDPYLDDD
+627 DPDDPYLDD

-735 TFMKDIQRVFNK
+735 TFMKDIQRVFDRA
-747 TSDDS
+747 SDDS
-752 QEHTS
+752 QENTS
-757 DDTQS
+757 KDTQS
-762 NTSDKTID
+762 NASDKAVD

-832 ENMEFRANDTHQSHA
+832 ENMEFRANNTHQSNA

>member
-10 LTCSTVAE
+10 LICSTVAE

-33 AADLIIVPRSFTNAC
+33 AVDLIVVPRSFTNVC
-48 LKVGI
+48 LNVGM
-53 ADPSSLAHSSRCD
+53 ADPSSLARSSRCD
-66 DLDLRLRCLYTMAL
+66 DLDVRLRCLYTMAL

-94 VSREYPCA
+94 ASREYPCA
-102 FLLEERLPRRVT
+102 FLLEECLPRRVT

-137 YEPHGIIVFDS
+137 YEPHGIILFDS

-167 SSAAENTSSCTAK
+167 SSAVENTFSCT
-180 EAAKKA
+180 
-186 AKNEAKNEAK
+186 AK
-196 NAATATAA
+196 NAATATVA
-204 TKLAHVTP
+204 TKLACVTP

-248 PHGTMNAYCA
+248 PHGTMSAYCA

-268 TNQSPT
+268 TDQSPT

-283 LSTRIQKDPNSAYMH
+283 LSTRIQKNPDYAYMH
-298 IWDALCMGIQDKCA
+298 IWDALCMGIQDRCA
-312 TFGTREVVCVMDG
+312 MFGAREVVCVMDG

-355 YDFTSANTLAT
+355 YDFTAANTLAT

-416 CDKLSYMLGA
+416 CDKLAYMLGA
-426 YTLFDTCARFAPL
+426 YTLFDTCTRIAPL
-439 ADLLRCDIERLAR
+439 ADLLRCDVERLAR

-465 YKNIEYQRLQENLSA
+465 YKNIEYQRLQEHLSA
-480 LATCDVRTLDSNLH
+480 LATCDVRTLDSNLQN
-494 DYLYQRISASKQ
+494 YLHQRVSASDQ
-506 DLATQPCATQP
+506 SHATQSGATQ
-517 RAAQPRA
+517 
-524 AQPRATQFCPTQ
+524 
-536 EEIDFFTS
+536 EVIDFFTS
-544 CLNKLSSTLTAP
+544 CLHKLSHTLAAP

-563 DCPISTCILAAQ
+563 NCPISACILAAQ
-575 ADNLS
+575 ADTLS
-580 ATLAQTDLS
+580 TALVPTDLS

-600 IKAFPRS
+600 MKAFSRS
-607 PESLLQLFGADDD
+607 PESLLKLFGADDD
-620 DADPDDV
+620 DVDPDDA
-627 DPDDPYLDDD
+627 DPDDPYLDD

-650 ATGARDVDPSADRDV
+650 PTVARDVDPSTDRDV
-665 IKHAQSL
+665 IQHAQSL

-686 AGGFMTVGNAHDIDE
+686 AGGFMTVGNARDIDE
-701 DELRKLLQ
+701 NELRKLLK

-735 TFMKDIQRVFNK
+735 TFMKDIQRVFDRA
-747 TSDDS
+747 SDDS

-783 NKMSSQKA
+783 NKMGAQKA

-832 ENMEFRANDTHQSHA
+832 ENMEFRANDNHQSNA

-880 YGGVFYNHAQRPTR
+880 YGGVFYNHVQRPTR